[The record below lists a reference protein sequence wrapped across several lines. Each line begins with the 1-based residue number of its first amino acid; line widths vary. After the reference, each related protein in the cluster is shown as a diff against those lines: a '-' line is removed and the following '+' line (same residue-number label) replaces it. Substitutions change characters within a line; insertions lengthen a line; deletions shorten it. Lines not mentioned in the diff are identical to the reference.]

1 MSKTIDEKVV
11 EMRFDNKQFESNVAT
26 SMSTLEKLKKSLKL
40 DGVSKGLEKINSAA
54 KSNNLESLGDAANTV
69 GLRFNAMYTMAD
81 QALRNIT
88 TRVQHTAESMVKALT
103 IDPIMSGFKEYETQI
118 NAVQTIMANT
128 SSKGTTLDQVNA
140 ALDELNKYADLT
152 IYNFTEMTRNIGT
165 FTAAGIDLDTSVS
178 AIQGIANLAAV
189 SGSTSQ
195 QASTAMYQL
204 SQALAAGTV
213 KLMDWNSV
221 VNAGMGGQVFQ
232 DALKETA
239 RVHGIAID
247 KMIEEQGSF
256 RETLSEG
263 WITSEILT
271 ETLEKF
277 TMAAEE
283 GSEQWEKYKQSL
295 MDTGYTEA
303 QAESIL
309 KMANT
314 ATDAATKVKTFTQLW
329 DTLKEAAQSGWTQ
342 TWEYIIGDFEEAK
355 AFLTE
360 LHGFFSGIIEESASR
375 RNNLIGEVFSS
386 NWEKLIGKIN
396 EAGVETSQFEDSIRK
411 VVGDNDLDSLIE
423 KYGSIQ
429 KAAEE
434 GAISSNT
441 LKKALDG
448 IGSTEA
454 GTKIS
459 DFVDGL
465 KEIKRTLERGDV
477 GEDVKKLQTALKELG
492 YDIGETEIDGIIG
505 PETEKAIKA
514 FQKANG
520 LTDNG
525 MGIVGP
531 KTLDALEKAGI
542 KVEEI
547 NGNVNDLHDSCD
559 SLVDVITKTNGREL
573 LLESLMNIIKTIH
586 RPLSAVNEA
595 LRDTFSISPDSL
607 YNALEALNKFTSKF
621 VMKGV
626 LDATTWRD
634 LLNGV
639 KDLGIEI
646 PDFERKLTE
655 ALKSN
660 NVNVD
665 SLIEKYGSLG
675 AAFNDGAISIDA
687 IKDVL
692 LSFDGITESMLLGG
706 ESADKVRRAF
716 EGLFAILDII
726 SSVVGGGF
734 KAAFNV
740 LTAIFDQFGM
750 SVLDVAAN
758 MGDALVAFRD
768 WIFEENLIARSFDWL
783 ISKIPVLIN
792 MFKAWFAVF
801 KQTPAVQKLVD
812 AIEAIQEA
820 FNDLVNGD
828 INISEF
834 ATSLGENLAKALK
847 SLPDI
852 ALQIGKDFIAGFQ
865 NGISD
870 SVSGVIDSIISFCQ
884 NFVSAFAEALGVAS
898 PSWKAYDIVVDFF
911 KGAINAIKD
920 MVGKIIPVLKKV
932 GEKIVS
938 VFKSFWDYITDES
951 GNIEWG
957 KIIAGGVIVS
967 TLWVLKQLATAFKG
981 IADAL
986 GGIQDLL
993 ANVGKVLKS
1002 FSKVLNSISW
1012 DIKAKALL
1020 KMAIAIAVLVAAIWV
1035 LTQIDD
1041 IGKLWNAVGVI
1052 VVLAGVLIGLS
1063 IAMSKLS
1070 SASVAF
1076 DAESKKVNIEGVQN
1090 SLLKIGIAIL
1100 LVAAAVK
1107 MISGLKPEEAKQ
1119 GFIGLAGIMGGML
1132 VFLSAI
1138 GKLSGRKGIKYV
1150 DRIGKMMLKLS
1161 FAMMLMVTICK
1172 LIGKLSAEEMLKGAA
1187 FAAAFT
1193 IFVNSIT
1200 KVAKSSGKNVGKVG
1214 TMVIGVIVAMTLMVH
1229 VCKLAGQLSAEEMLK
1244 GAAFATAFVFFV
1256 RELITATKF
1265 VKKHQIAKLSAL
1277 LLSVSFSLVKLVSVC
1292 KLVGLLS
1299 VDDMIKGAAFITGFV
1314 FLIKKL
1320 ASILKIGESEQIAKV
1335 SAIILAMSVA
1345 IGILAGVS
1353 ILLGI
1358 IDIASLAK
1366 GITAVTI
1373 LSGMMALMI
1382 KSLKGAQNV
1391 KGAIMMMAV
1400 AIAIMAASV
1409 VALSFIDTKD
1419 LAASAGALALLMGV
1433 FALMIR
1439 SLKLISG
1446 ATISLGPLLALGG
1459 IVLILS
1465 GIIAALSYVVTD
1477 AKKVL
1482 AGAGSIAG
1490 LMLVMVGVLAI
1501 LGVMGLEIVPAM
1513 TGIFALAALGLV
1525 LRELVWVLASMSDIN
1540 NALSNVVALSA
1551 LFAALVGM
1559 LGVIAVVGSL
1569 IMGFGGIGIAAIVTG
1584 LGALSLTALAIKGG
1598 VALFKSIAED
1608 LTATMKELSTASKE
1622 AKNIDTN
1629 AFDDIPRLLSI
1640 ISQIGTTSLR
1650 TGIKDF
1656 FTLGGTTMD
1665 KFQRDGVAFF
1675 KAMGTIGEAA
1685 SGIKIGSDAKDNI
1698 DTIIDYAE
1706 QLIGL
1711 QNSIPMPETLLDY
1724 FAKLSTNNL
1733 AVFGINAKSFIEAMN
1748 TAMLSI
1754 GQAGEGSPLYNS
1766 YKLNAIV
1773 DYAEKL
1779 VGLQNALPMPENL
1792 IQWFSRLTTNDLE
1805 NFGEKASS
1813 FIETMNTAMMSL
1825 GAAGEGGA
1833 LYNTYKLNAIIDY
1846 AERLIGLQN
1855 ALPMPEKL
1863 VQWFSRLTTNDLENF
1878 GEKAYAFIESMNTA
1892 MMSLGAAG
1900 EGSPLYNSYKLNAIA
1915 DYAERLI
1922 GLQNAIPM
1930 PENLIQWFA
1939 KMSTNDIKV
1948 FSEHASSFLSAM
1960 NTSMLSIGQAGEG
1973 SALYNSYKLNAIAD
1987 YAERL
1992 MGLQNAIPMPENLI
2006 QWFAK
2011 LTTND
2016 IKVFGEHA
2024 SSFLNAMNTSML
2036 SIGQAGEGSPLYNS
2050 YKLNAIA
2057 DYAER
2062 LIGLQNSIPDPQS
2075 LLQWFAKMT
2084 TNDIK
2089 VFGEHASGFI
2099 EAMDSAMSTLGESGS
2114 KYDSDKIDQMIPVA
2128 EKLLAFQNT
2137 IPDPVSF
2144 LEWWSNLTSSNIGVF
2159 GINASTFIKN
2169 LDMAMSALGENGGQY
2184 NTARLES
2191 ILLFATKLNDLQQ
2204 ALPEDT
2210 LFDGKMDLKKFSKY
2224 IKKFA
2229 EAIGEFGSQAGEINL
2244 GQMNLAIAAAY
2255 RIKYLINALADLD
2268 DSGVKTFAGGFASK
2282 GAAIKIA
2289 ETMANFGKTVGEI
2302 DTGKMSIAVSYAT
2315 RLKNLI
2321 DSLAGIDTS
2330 GIDKFKVDAI
2340 ATKMKGYANKVAEID
2355 TATVSSSIT
2364 SANRLKTFVAG
2375 LAGLDSSGISNFKI
2389 GSIGQSLATYN
2400 RNVSGFNGAK
2410 VNASIAS
2417 ANRLKDFISSLSGLD
2432 TSGIGVFK
2440 SAVGELSTV
2449 NVGTVIDAFSGASER
2464 MSAVGTSLITS
2475 LSKGMRSGSA
2485 AINSIAASI
2494 VSSMSSS
2501 IKSKSASLATAGKAL
2516 ASSVASGFTSNRS
2529 AVVNSAGSV
2538 ASSGESAVRGYYRS
2552 FFQAGNYLVT
2562 GFARGIELSTWV
2574 AKQAAKKMAE
2584 DAMNEANTTLDV
2596 GSPSKEFIKIG
2607 GYVAEGFAIGISDLS
2622 YKSTD
2627 AAEGMATSAMNTTRT
2642 AMSKVLDAINT
2653 DMDAQPTI
2661 RPVVDLS
2668 DVQTGVNAIN
2678 GLFNTTKSVGVQ
2690 ANLNAIGYSMNAM
2703 RQNGKNDDVIS
2714 AINKLNDKLDGVG
2727 NTYNTIN
2734 GVTYDDGSNV
2744 TDAIE
2749 TLVRYAKIGGRV

>member
-54 KSNNLESLGDAANTV
+54 KSNNLESLGNAANTV
-69 GLRFNAMYTMAD
+69 GLRFNAMYTIAD

-204 SQALAAGTV
+204 SQALASGTV

-492 YDIGETEIDGIIG
+492 YDIGENEIDGIIG

-514 FQKANG
+514 FQEANG

-531 KTLDALEKAGI
+531 KTLDALEKAGS

-547 NGNVNDLHDSCD
+547 NGYVNDLHDSCD
-559 SLVDVITKTNGREL
+559 SLIDVVTKTNGREL

-639 KDLGIEI
+639 KDLGIKI

-740 LTAIFDQFGM
+740 LTAILDQFGM

-1138 GKLSGRKGIKYV
+1138 GKLSGRKGIKYI

-1299 VDDMIKGAAFITGFV
+1299 VDDMIKGAAFMTGFV

-1446 ATISLGPLLALGG
+1446 VTISIGPLLALGG
-1459 IVLILS
+1459 IVLILT
-1465 GIIAALSYVVTD
+1465 GVIAALSHVVTD

-1482 AGAGSIAG
+1482 AGAGSIAA
-1490 LMLVMVGVLAI
+1490 LLLVMAGVLAI
-1501 LGVMGLEIVPAM
+1501 LGTISLETVPAM
-1513 TGIFALAALGLV
+1513 IGILALATLGLV
-1525 LRELVWVLASMSDIN
+1525 LRELVWVLASMSDVDS
-1540 NALSNVVALSA
+1540 ALSNVGALSA
-1551 LFAALVGM
+1551 LFVALVGM
-1559 LGVIAVVGSL
+1559 LGVMAVVGSL
-1569 IMGFGGIGIAAIVTG
+1569 IIGSGGMALLTIITG
-1584 LGALSLTALAIKGG
+1584 LGTLALTALAIKGG

-1608 LTATMKELSTASKE
+1608 LTATMKELANASKE
-1622 AKNIDTN
+1622 AKGIDVN
-1629 AFDDIPRLLSI
+1629 AFDGVPDLLSI

-1733 AVFGINAKSFIEAMN
+1733 AVFGINAKSFIKAMN

-1792 IQWFSRLTTNDLE
+1792 IQWFSRLTANDLE
-1805 NFGEKASS
+1805 NFGEKASA
-1813 FIETMNTAMMSL
+1813 FIESMNTAMMSL

-1855 ALPMPEKL
+1855 AMPMPEKL

-1878 GEKAYAFIESMNTA
+1878 GEKATAFIESMNTA

-2114 KYDSDKIDQMIPVA
+2114 KYNSDKIDQMIPVA

-2229 EAIGEFGSQAGEINL
+2229 EAIGEFGSQAGETNL

-2302 DTGKMSIAVSYAT
+2302 DTGKMSIAVSFAT
-2315 RLKNLI
+2315 RLKDLI

-2340 ATKMKGYANKVAEID
+2340 ATKMKSYANKVAEID

-2389 GSIGQSLATYN
+2389 GSIGQSLAAYN

>member
-54 KSNNLESLGDAANTV
+54 KSNNLESLGNAANTV
-69 GLRFNAMYTMAD
+69 GLRFNAMYTIAD

-204 SQALAAGTV
+204 SQALASGTV

-492 YDIGETEIDGIIG
+492 YDIGENEIDGIIG

-514 FQKANG
+514 FQEANG

-573 LLESLMNIIKTIH
+573 LLESLMNVIKTIH

-740 LTAIFDQFGM
+740 LTAILDQFGM

-1070 SASVAF
+1070 SASIAF

-1138 GKLSGRKGIKYV
+1138 GELSGRKGIKYI

-1161 FAMMLMVTICK
+1161 FAMMLMVTVCK

-1256 RELITATKF
+1256 RELITATKSI
-1265 VKKHQIAKLSAL
+1265 KKHQIAKLSGL

-1299 VDDMIKGAAFITGFV
+1299 VDDMIKGAAFMTGFV

-1459 IVLILS
+1459 IVLILT

-1501 LGVMGLEIVPAM
+1501 LGEMSIEAGPAM
-1513 TGIFALAALGLV
+1513 IGMLALATLGLV
-1525 LRELVWVLASMSDIN
+1525 LRELVWVLASMSDVDS
-1540 NALSNVVALSA
+1540 ALSNVGALSA
-1551 LFAALVGM
+1551 LFVALVGM
-1559 LGVIAVVGSL
+1559 LGVMAVVGSL
-1569 IMGFGGIGIAAIVTG
+1569 IIGSGGMALLTIITG
-1584 LGALSLTALAIKGG
+1584 LGTLALTALAIKGG
-1598 VALFKSIAED
+1598 VSLFKSIAED
-1608 LTATMKELSTASKE
+1608 LTATMKELSNASKE
-1622 AKNIDTN
+1622 AKGIDVN
-1629 AFDDIPRLLSI
+1629 AFDGVPDLLSI

-2114 KYDSDKIDQMIPVA
+2114 KYNSDKIDQMIPVA

-2282 GAAIKIA
+2282 GAVAKIA

-2400 RNVSGFNGAK
+2400 RNVSGFNGSK

-2494 VSSMSSS
+2494 VSSMSSG

>member
-204 SQALAAGTV
+204 SQALASGTV

-441 LKKALDG
+441 LKKALDD
-448 IGSTEA
+448 IGST
-454 GTKIS
+454 
-459 DFVDGL
+459 
-465 KEIKRTLERGDV
+465 
-477 GEDVKKLQTALKELG
+477 
-492 YDIGETEIDGIIG
+492 
-505 PETEKAIKA
+505 
-514 FQKANG
+514 
-520 LTDNG
+520 
-525 MGIVGP
+525 
-531 KTLDALEKAGI
+531 DALEKAGS

-559 SLVDVITKTNGREL
+559 SLIDIITKTNGREL

-646 PDFERKLTE
+646 SYFERKLTE

-740 LTAIFDQFGM
+740 LTAILDQFGM

-1138 GKLSGRKGIKYV
+1138 GKLSGRKGIKYI

-1161 FAMMLMVTICK
+1161 FAMMLMVTVCK

-1419 LAASAGALALLMGV
+1419 LAASAGALALLIGV

-1439 SLKLISG
+1439 SLKSISG
-1446 ATISLGPLLALGG
+1446 TAISLKPIIALSAV
-1459 IVLILS
+1459 VLILT

-1482 AGAGSIAG
+1482 AGAGSIAA
-1490 LMLVMVGVLAI
+1490 LLLVMAGVLAI
-1501 LGVMGLEIVPAM
+1501 LGSISLETVPAM
-1513 TGIFALAALGLV
+1513 IGILALATLGLV
-1525 LRELVWVLASMSDIN
+1525 LRELVWVLASMSDVDS
-1540 NALSNVVALSA
+1540 ALSNVVALSA

-1559 LGVIAVVGSL
+1559 LGVMAVVGSL

-1608 LTATMKELSTASKE
+1608 LTATMKELANASKE
-1622 AKNIDTN
+1622 AKGIDVN
-1629 AFDDIPRLLSI
+1629 AFNGVPDLLSI

-1813 FIETMNTAMMSL
+1813 FIETMNTAMMCL

-1855 ALPMPEKL
+1855 AMPMPEKL

-1878 GEKAYAFIESMNTA
+1878 GEKATAFIESMNTA

-1973 SALYNSYKLNAIAD
+1973 SPLYNSYKLNAIAD

-1992 MGLQNAIPMPENLI
+1992 MGLQNSIPMPENLI

-2050 YKLNAIA
+2050 YKLNAIV

-2062 LIGLQNSIPDPQS
+2062 LIALQNSIPDPQS

-2169 LDMAMSALGENGGQY
+2169 LDMAMGALGENGGQY

-2302 DTGKMSIAVSYAT
+2302 DTGKMSIAVSFAT
-2315 RLKNLI
+2315 RLKDLI

-2400 RNVSGFNGAK
+2400 RNVSGFNVSK

-2417 ANRLKDFISSLSGLD
+2417 ANRIKDFITSLSGLD

-2449 NVGTVIDAFSGASER
+2449 NVGSIVDAFSGASER

-2529 AVVNSAGSV
+2529 AVVNSAGSI
-2538 ASSGESAVRGYYRS
+2538 ASSGESAVRGYYRN

-2574 AKQAAKKMAE
+2574 AKQAAEKMAE
-2584 DAMNEANTTLDV
+2584 DAMNAAKKKLDEN
-2596 GSPSKEFIKIG
+2596 SPSKEFIKIG

>member
-204 SQALAAGTV
+204 SQALASGTV

-247 KMIEEQGSF
+247 EMIEEQGSF

-448 IGSTEA
+448 IGST
-454 GTKIS
+454 
-459 DFVDGL
+459 
-465 KEIKRTLERGDV
+465 
-477 GEDVKKLQTALKELG
+477 
-492 YDIGETEIDGIIG
+492 
-505 PETEKAIKA
+505 
-514 FQKANG
+514 
-520 LTDNG
+520 
-525 MGIVGP
+525 
-531 KTLDALEKAGI
+531 DALEKAGS

-559 SLVDVITKTNGREL
+559 SLIDIITKTNGREL

-634 LLNGV
+634 LLNGL

-646 PDFERKLTE
+646 PYFERKLTE

-740 LTAIFDQFGM
+740 LTAILDQFGM

-758 MGDALVAFRD
+758 MGDALVTFRD

-1138 GKLSGRKGIKYV
+1138 GKLSGRKGIKYI

-1161 FAMMLMVTICK
+1161 FAMMLMVTVCK

-1265 VKKHQIAKLSAL
+1265 VKKHQIAKLSGL

-1292 KLVGLLS
+1292 KLIGLLS

-1446 ATISLGPLLALGG
+1446 ATIPLGPLLALGG
-1459 IVLILS
+1459 IVLILN
-1465 GIIAALSYVVTD
+1465 GIIVALSYVVKD
-1477 AKKVL
+1477 AKTVL

-1490 LMLVMVGVLAI
+1490 LMLVMAGVLAI
-1501 LGVMGLEIVPAM
+1501 LGEMSLETGPAM
-1513 TGIFALAALGLV
+1513 IGILALAALGLV
-1525 LRELVWVLASMSDIN
+1525 LRELVWVLASMSDIE

-1559 LGVIAVVGSL
+1559 LGVMAVVGSL
-1569 IMGFGGIGIAAIVTG
+1569 IIGSGGMALLTIITG
-1584 LGALSLTALAIKGG
+1584 LGTLALTALAIKGG

-1608 LTATMKELSTASKE
+1608 LTATMKELANASKE
-1622 AKNIDTN
+1622 AKGIDVN
-1629 AFDDIPRLLSI
+1629 AFDGVPDLLSI

-1706 QLIGL
+1706 QLVGL

-1733 AVFGINAKSFIEAMN
+1733 AVFGINAKSFIKAMN

-1792 IQWFSRLTTNDLE
+1792 IQWFSRLTANDLE
-1805 NFGEKASS
+1805 NFGEKASA
-1813 FIETMNTAMMSL
+1813 FIESMNTAMMSL

-1855 ALPMPEKL
+1855 AMPMPEKL

-1878 GEKAYAFIESMNTA
+1878 GEKATAFIESMNTA

-1948 FSEHASSFLSAM
+1948 FSEHASSFLGAM

-1973 SALYNSYKLNAIAD
+1973 SPLYNSYKLNAIAD
-1987 YAERL
+1987 YVERL

-2050 YKLNAIA
+2050 YKLNAIV

-2062 LIGLQNSIPDPQS
+2062 LIALQNSIPDPQS

-2210 LFDGKMDLKKFSKY
+2210 LFDGKMDLTKFSKY

-2282 GAAIKIA
+2282 GAVAKIA

-2400 RNVSGFNGAK
+2400 RNVSGFNGSK

-2417 ANRLKDFISSLSGLD
+2417 ANRLKDFITSLSGLD

-2449 NVGTVIDAFSGASER
+2449 NVGSIVEAFSGASES
-2464 MSAVGTSLITS
+2464 MSTVGTSLITA

-2485 AINSIAASI
+2485 AINSIVASI

-2516 ASSVASGFTSNRS
+2516 ASSVASGFTSNKS
-2529 AVVNSAGSV
+2529 AVANSAGAA

-2574 AKQAAKKMAE
+2574 AKQAAEKMAE
-2584 DAMNEANTTLDV
+2584 DAMNAAKKKLDEN
-2596 GSPSKEFIKIG
+2596 SPSKEFIKIG

>member
-54 KSNNLESLGDAANTV
+54 KSNNLESLGNAANTV
-69 GLRFNAMYTMAD
+69 GLRFNAMYTIAD

-204 SQALAAGTV
+204 SQALASGTV

-505 PETEKAIKA
+505 PTTEKAIKA
-514 FQKANG
+514 FQEANG

-531 KTLDALEKAGI
+531 KTLDALEKAGS

-547 NGNVNDLHDSCD
+547 NDNVNDLHDSCD

-573 LLESLMNIIKTIH
+573 LLESLMNVIKTIH

-740 LTAIFDQFGM
+740 LTAILDQFGM

-1041 IGKLWNAVGVI
+1041 IDKLWNAVGVI

-1138 GKLSGRKGIKYV
+1138 GKLSGRKGIKYI

-1229 VCKLAGQLSAEEMLK
+1229 VCKLAGQLSAEKMLK

-1256 RELITATKF
+1256 RELITTTKF
-1265 VKKHQIAKLSAL
+1265 VKKHQIAKLSGL

-1292 KLVGLLS
+1292 KLIGLLS
-1299 VDDMIKGAAFITGFV
+1299 VDDMIKGAAFMTGFV

-1459 IVLILS
+1459 IVLILT

-1501 LGVMGLEIVPAM
+1501 LGEMSIEAGPAM
-1513 TGIFALAALGLV
+1513 IGMLALATLGLV
-1525 LRELVWVLASMSDIN
+1525 LRELVWVLASMSDVDS
-1540 NALSNVVALSA
+1540 ALSNVGALSA
-1551 LFAALVGM
+1551 LFVALVGM
-1559 LGVIAVVGSL
+1559 LGVMAVVGSL
-1569 IMGFGGIGIAAIVTG
+1569 IIGSGGMALLTIITG
-1584 LGALSLTALAIKGG
+1584 LGTLALTALAIKGG

-1608 LTATMKELSTASKE
+1608 LTATMKELANASKE
-1622 AKNIDTN
+1622 AKGIDVN
-1629 AFDDIPRLLSI
+1629 AFDGVPDLLSI

-2050 YKLNAIA
+2050 YKLNAIV

-2062 LIGLQNSIPDPQS
+2062 LIALQNSIPDPQS

-2302 DTGKMSIAVSYAT
+2302 DTGKMSIAVSFAT
-2315 RLKNLI
+2315 RLKDLI

-2340 ATKMKGYANKVAEID
+2340 ATKMKSYANKVAEID

-2389 GSIGQSLATYN
+2389 GSIGQSLAAYN

-2574 AKQAAKKMAE
+2574 AKQAAEKMAE
-2584 DAMNEANTTLDV
+2584 DAMNAAKKKLDEN
-2596 GSPSKEFIKIG
+2596 SPSKEFIKIG

>member
-54 KSNNLESLGDAANTV
+54 KSNNLESLGNAANTV
-69 GLRFNAMYTMAD
+69 GLRFNAMYTIAD

-204 SQALAAGTV
+204 SQALASGTV

-505 PETEKAIKA
+505 PTTEKAIKA
-514 FQKANG
+514 FQEANG

-525 MGIVGP
+525 VGIVGP
-531 KTLDALEKAGI
+531 KTLDALEKAGS

-547 NGNVNDLHDSCD
+547 NDNVNDLHDSCD

-573 LLESLMNIIKTIH
+573 LLESLMNVIKTIH

-740 LTAIFDQFGM
+740 LTAILDQFGM

-1138 GKLSGRKGIKYV
+1138 GKLSGRKGIKYI

-1229 VCKLAGQLSAEEMLK
+1229 VCKLAGQLSAEKMLK

-1256 RELITATKF
+1256 RELITTTKF
-1265 VKKHQIAKLSAL
+1265 VKKHQIAKLSGL

-1299 VDDMIKGAAFITGFV
+1299 VDDMIKGAAFMTGFV

-1459 IVLILS
+1459 IVLILT

-1754 GQAGEGSPLYNS
+1754 GQAGEGSPPYNS
-1766 YKLNAIV
+1766 HKLNAIV

-1805 NFGEKASS
+1805 NFGEKVSS

-2114 KYDSDKIDQMIPVA
+2114 KYNSDKIDQMIPVA
-2128 EKLLAFQNT
+2128 EKLLVFQNT

-2255 RIKYLINALADLD
+2255 RINYLINALADLD

-2302 DTGKMSIAVSYAT
+2302 DTGKMSIAVSFAT
-2315 RLKNLI
+2315 RLKDLI

-2340 ATKMKGYANKVAEID
+2340 ATKMKSYANKVAEID

-2389 GSIGQSLATYN
+2389 GSIGQSLAAYN

-2410 VNASIAS
+2410 ANASIAS

-2574 AKQAAKKMAE
+2574 AKQAAEKMAE
-2584 DAMNEANTTLDV
+2584 DAMNAAKKKLDEN
-2596 GSPSKEFIKIG
+2596 SPSKEFIKIG

>member
-54 KSNNLESLGDAANTV
+54 KSNNLESLGNAANTV
-69 GLRFNAMYTMAD
+69 GLRFNAMYTIAD

-204 SQALAAGTV
+204 SQALASGTV

-505 PETEKAIKA
+505 PTTEKAIKA
-514 FQKANG
+514 FQEANG

-525 MGIVGP
+525 VGIVGP
-531 KTLDALEKAGI
+531 KTLDALEKAGS

-547 NGNVNDLHDSCD
+547 NDNVNDLHDSCD

-573 LLESLMNIIKTIH
+573 LLESLMNVIKTIH

-740 LTAIFDQFGM
+740 LTAILDQFGM

-1138 GKLSGRKGIKYV
+1138 GKLSGRKGIKYI

-1229 VCKLAGQLSAEEMLK
+1229 VCKLAGQLSAEKMLK

-1256 RELITATKF
+1256 RELITTTKF
-1265 VKKHQIAKLSAL
+1265 VKKHQIAKLSGL

-1299 VDDMIKGAAFITGFV
+1299 VDDMIKGAAFMTGFV

-1459 IVLILS
+1459 IVLILT

-1805 NFGEKASS
+1805 NFGEKVSS

-2114 KYDSDKIDQMIPVA
+2114 KYNSDKIDQMIPVA
-2128 EKLLAFQNT
+2128 EKLLVFQNT

-2255 RIKYLINALADLD
+2255 RINYLINALADLD

-2302 DTGKMSIAVSYAT
+2302 DTGKMSIAVSFAT
-2315 RLKNLI
+2315 RLKDLI

-2340 ATKMKGYANKVAEID
+2340 ATKMKSYANKVAEID

-2389 GSIGQSLATYN
+2389 GSIGQSLAAYN

-2410 VNASIAS
+2410 ANASIAS

-2574 AKQAAKKMAE
+2574 AKQAAEKMAE
-2584 DAMNEANTTLDV
+2584 DAMNAAKKKLDEN
-2596 GSPSKEFIKIG
+2596 SPSKEFIKIG

>member
-204 SQALAAGTV
+204 SQALASGTV

-492 YDIGETEIDGIIG
+492 YDIGENGIDGTIG
-505 PETEKAIKA
+505 PATEKAIKA
-514 FQKANG
+514 FQEANG
-520 LTDNG
+520 LTGDG

-531 KTLDALEKAGI
+531 KTMDALEKAGS

-547 NGNVNDLHDSCD
+547 NGYVNDLHDSCD
-559 SLVDVITKTNGREL
+559 SLIDVVTKTNGREL

-740 LTAIFDQFGM
+740 LTAILDQFGM

-1041 IGKLWNAVGVI
+1041 IDKLWNAVGVI

-1138 GKLSGRKGIKYV
+1138 GKLSGRKGIKYI

-1229 VCKLAGQLSAEEMLK
+1229 VCKLAGQLSAEKMLK

-1256 RELITATKF
+1256 RELITTTKF
-1265 VKKHQIAKLSAL
+1265 VKKHQIAKLSGL

-1292 KLVGLLS
+1292 KLIGLLS
-1299 VDDMIKGAAFITGFV
+1299 VDDMIKGAAFMTGFV

-1459 IVLILS
+1459 IVLILT

-1513 TGIFALAALGLV
+1513 TGIFALAALGIV

-1863 VQWFSRLTTNDLENF
+1863 VQWFSRLTINDLENF

-1992 MGLQNAIPMPENLI
+1992 MGLQNSIPMPENLI

-2050 YKLNAIA
+2050 YKLNAIV

-2062 LIGLQNSIPDPQS
+2062 LIALQNSIPDPQS

-2302 DTGKMSIAVSYAT
+2302 DTGKMSIAVSFAT
-2315 RLKNLI
+2315 RLKDLI

-2340 ATKMKGYANKVAEID
+2340 ATKMKSYANKVAEID

-2389 GSIGQSLATYN
+2389 GSIGQSLAAYN

-2485 AINSIAASI
+2485 AINSIVASI

-2574 AKQAAKKMAE
+2574 AKQAAEKMAD
-2584 DAMNEANTTLDV
+2584 DAMNAAKKKLDEN
-2596 GSPSKEFIKIG
+2596 SPSKEFIKIG

-2622 YKSTD
+2622 YKSND

>member
-54 KSNNLESLGDAANTV
+54 KSNNLESLGNAANTV
-69 GLRFNAMYTMAD
+69 GLRFNAMYTIAD

-204 SQALAAGTV
+204 SQALASGTV

-448 IGSTEA
+448 IGST
-454 GTKIS
+454 
-459 DFVDGL
+459 
-465 KEIKRTLERGDV
+465 
-477 GEDVKKLQTALKELG
+477 
-492 YDIGETEIDGIIG
+492 
-505 PETEKAIKA
+505 
-514 FQKANG
+514 
-520 LTDNG
+520 
-525 MGIVGP
+525 
-531 KTLDALEKAGI
+531 DALEKAGS

-547 NGNVNDLHDSCD
+547 NGYVNDLHDSCD
-559 SLVDVITKTNGREL
+559 SLIDVVTKTNGREL

-646 PDFERKLTE
+646 PYFERKLTE

-740 LTAIFDQFGM
+740 LTAILDQFGM

-1161 FAMMLMVTICK
+1161 FAMMLMVTVCK

-1256 RELITATKF
+1256 RELITATKSI
-1265 VKKHQIAKLSAL
+1265 KKHQIAKLSGL

-1345 IGILAGVS
+1345 IGMLAGVS

-1358 IDIASLAK
+1358 INIASLAK

-1446 ATISLGPLLALGG
+1446 TAISLKPIIALSAV
-1459 IVLILS
+1459 VLILT
-1465 GIIAALSYVVTD
+1465 GVIAALSHVITD

-1482 AGAGSIAG
+1482 AGAGSIAA
-1490 LMLVMVGVLAI
+1490 LLLVMAGVLAI
-1501 LGVMGLEIVPAM
+1501 LGSISLETVPAM
-1513 TGIFALAALGLV
+1513 IGILALATLGLV
-1525 LRELVWVLASMSDIN
+1525 LRELVWVLASMSDIE
-1540 NALSNVVALSA
+1540 NALSNVGALSA
-1551 LFAALVGM
+1551 LFVALVGM
-1559 LGVIAVVGSL
+1559 LGVMAVVGSL
-1569 IMGFGGIGIAAIVTG
+1569 IIGSGGMALLTIITG
-1584 LGALSLTALAIKGG
+1584 LGTLALTALAIKGG

-1608 LTATMKELSTASKE
+1608 LTATMKELANASKE
-1622 AKNIDTN
+1622 AKGIDVN
-1629 AFDDIPRLLSI
+1629 AFDGVPDLLSI

-1922 GLQNAIPM
+1922 GLQNALPM

-2229 EAIGEFGSQAGEINL
+2229 EAIGEFGNQAGEINL

-2302 DTGKMSIAVSYAT
+2302 DTGKMSIAVSFAT
-2315 RLKNLI
+2315 RLKDLI

-2340 ATKMKGYANKVAEID
+2340 ATKMKSYANKVAEID

-2389 GSIGQSLATYN
+2389 GSIGQSLAAYN

-2501 IKSKSASLATAGKAL
+2501 IKSKSASLATAGKTL

-2529 AVVNSAGSV
+2529 AVVNSAGSI

-2552 FFQAGNYLVT
+2552 FFQSGNYLVT

-2574 AKQAAKKMAE
+2574 AKQAAEKMAE
-2584 DAMNEANTTLDV
+2584 DAMNAANTKLGV
-2596 GSPSKEFIKIG
+2596 ESPSKVFMKIG

>member
-204 SQALAAGTV
+204 SQALASGTV

-448 IGSTEA
+448 IGST
-454 GTKIS
+454 
-459 DFVDGL
+459 
-465 KEIKRTLERGDV
+465 
-477 GEDVKKLQTALKELG
+477 
-492 YDIGETEIDGIIG
+492 
-505 PETEKAIKA
+505 
-514 FQKANG
+514 
-520 LTDNG
+520 
-525 MGIVGP
+525 
-531 KTLDALEKAGI
+531 DALEKAGS

-547 NGNVNDLHDSCD
+547 NGYVNDLHDSCD
-559 SLVDVITKTNGREL
+559 SLIDVVTKTNGREL

-646 PDFERKLTE
+646 SYFERKLTE

-740 LTAIFDQFGM
+740 LTAILDQFGM

-1041 IGKLWNAVGVI
+1041 IGKLWSAVGVI

-1107 MISGLKPEEAKQ
+1107 MISGLKPEEAIQ

-1132 VFLSAI
+1132 VFLSAM
-1138 GKLSGRKGIKYV
+1138 GKLSGRKGIKYI

-1161 FAMMLMVTICK
+1161 FAMMLMVTVCK

-1265 VKKHQIAKLSAL
+1265 VKKHQIAKLSGL

-1459 IVLILS
+1459 IVLILT

-1482 AGAGSIAG
+1482 AGAGSIAA
-1490 LMLVMVGVLAI
+1490 LLLVMAGVLAI
-1501 LGVMGLEIVPAM
+1501 LGSISLETVPAM
-1513 TGIFALAALGLV
+1513 IGILALATLGLV
-1525 LRELVWVLASMSDIN
+1525 LRELVWVLASMSDVDS
-1540 NALSNVVALSA
+1540 ALSNVVALSA

-1559 LGVIAVVGSL
+1559 LGVMAVVGSL

-1608 LTATMKELSTASKE
+1608 LTATMKELANASKE
-1622 AKNIDTN
+1622 AKGIDVN
-1629 AFDDIPRLLSI
+1629 AFNGVPDLLSI

-1855 ALPMPEKL
+1855 AMPMPEKL

-1992 MGLQNAIPMPENLI
+1992 MGLQNSIPMPENLI

-2016 IKVFGEHA
+2016 IKVFGEHS

-2302 DTGKMSIAVSYAT
+2302 DTGKMSIAVSFAT
-2315 RLKNLI
+2315 RLKDLI

-2400 RNVSGFNGAK
+2400 RNVSGFNVSK

-2417 ANRLKDFISSLSGLD
+2417 ANRIKDFITSLSGLD

-2449 NVGTVIDAFSGASER
+2449 NVGSIVDAFSGASER

>member
-54 KSNNLESLGDAANTV
+54 KSNNLESLGNAANTV
-69 GLRFNAMYTMAD
+69 GLRFNAMYTIAD

-204 SQALAAGTV
+204 SQALASGTV

-505 PETEKAIKA
+505 PTTEKAIKA
-514 FQKANG
+514 FQEANG

-531 KTLDALEKAGI
+531 KTLDALEKAGS

-547 NGNVNDLHDSCD
+547 NDNVNDLHDSCD

-573 LLESLMNIIKTIH
+573 LLESLMNVIKTIH

-595 LRDTFSISPDSL
+595 LRHTFSISPDSL

-646 PDFERKLTE
+646 PYFERKLTE

-740 LTAIFDQFGM
+740 LTAILDQFGM

-1138 GKLSGRKGIKYV
+1138 GKLSGRKGIKYI

-1229 VCKLAGQLSAEEMLK
+1229 VCKLAGQLSAEKMLK

-1256 RELITATKF
+1256 RELITTTKF
-1265 VKKHQIAKLSAL
+1265 VKKHQIAKLSGL

-1292 KLVGLLS
+1292 KLIGLLS
-1299 VDDMIKGAAFITGFV
+1299 VDDMIKGAAFMTGFV

-1459 IVLILS
+1459 IVLILT
-1465 GIIAALSYVVTD
+1465 GIISALSYVVTD

-1490 LMLVMVGVLAI
+1490 LMLAMVGVLAI

-1930 PENLIQWFA
+1930 PESLIQWFA

-2302 DTGKMSIAVSYAT
+2302 DTGKMSIAVSFAT
-2315 RLKNLI
+2315 RLKDLI

-2340 ATKMKGYANKVAEID
+2340 ATKMKSYANKVAEID

-2389 GSIGQSLATYN
+2389 GSIGQSLAAYN

-2574 AKQAAKKMAE
+2574 AKQAAEKMAE
-2584 DAMNEANTTLDV
+2584 DAMNAAKKKLDEN
-2596 GSPSKEFIKIG
+2596 SPSKEFIKIG

>member
-54 KSNNLESLGDAANTV
+54 KSNNLESLGNAANTV
-69 GLRFNAMYTMAD
+69 GLRFNAMYTIAD

-204 SQALAAGTV
+204 SQALASGTV

-375 RNNLIGEVFSS
+375 RNKLIGEVFSS

-448 IGSTEA
+448 IGST
-454 GTKIS
+454 
-459 DFVDGL
+459 
-465 KEIKRTLERGDV
+465 
-477 GEDVKKLQTALKELG
+477 
-492 YDIGETEIDGIIG
+492 
-505 PETEKAIKA
+505 
-514 FQKANG
+514 
-520 LTDNG
+520 
-525 MGIVGP
+525 
-531 KTLDALEKAGI
+531 DALEKAGS

-547 NGNVNDLHDSCD
+547 NGYVNDLHDSCD
-559 SLVDVITKTNGREL
+559 SLIDVVTKTNGREL
-573 LLESLMNIIKTIH
+573 LLESLMNVIKTIH

-740 LTAIFDQFGM
+740 LTAILDQFGM

-993 ANVGKVLKS
+993 ANVGKVLKG

-1063 IAMSKLS
+1063 IAMSRLS

-1138 GKLSGRKGIKYV
+1138 GKLSGRKGIKYI

-1161 FAMMLMVTICK
+1161 FAMMLIVTVCK

-1265 VKKHQIAKLSAL
+1265 IKKHQIAKLSGL

-1292 KLVGLLS
+1292 KLIGLLS

-1345 IGILAGVS
+1345 IGMLAGVS

-1358 IDIASLAK
+1358 INIASLAK

-1446 ATISLGPLLALGG
+1446 TAISLKPIIALSAV
-1459 IVLILS
+1459 VLILT
-1465 GIIAALSYVVTD
+1465 GVIAALSHVITD

-1482 AGAGSIAG
+1482 AGAGSIAA
-1490 LMLVMVGVLAI
+1490 LLLVMAGVLAI
-1501 LGVMGLEIVPAM
+1501 LGSISLETVPAM
-1513 TGIFALAALGLV
+1513 IGILALATLGLV
-1525 LRELVWVLASMSDIN
+1525 LRELVWVLSSMSDIE
-1540 NALSNVVALSA
+1540 NALSNVGALSA
-1551 LFAALVGM
+1551 LFVALVGM
-1559 LGVIAVVGSL
+1559 LGVMAVVGSL
-1569 IMGFGGIGIAAIVTG
+1569 IIGSGGMALLTIITG
-1584 LGALSLTALAIKGG
+1584 LGTLALTALAIKGG

-1608 LTATMKELSTASKE
+1608 LTATMKELANASKE
-1622 AKNIDTN
+1622 AKGIDVN
-1629 AFDDIPRLLSI
+1629 AFDGVPDLLSI

-1922 GLQNAIPM
+1922 GLQNALPM

-2229 EAIGEFGSQAGEINL
+2229 EAIGEFGNQAGEINL

-2302 DTGKMSIAVSYAT
+2302 DTGKMSIAVSFAT
-2315 RLKNLI
+2315 RLKDLI

-2340 ATKMKGYANKVAEID
+2340 ATKMKSYANKVAEID

-2389 GSIGQSLATYN
+2389 GSIGQSLAAYN

-2410 VNASIAS
+2410 ANASIAS

-2501 IKSKSASLATAGKAL
+2501 IKSKSASLATAGKVL

>member
-54 KSNNLESLGDAANTV
+54 KSNNLESLGNAANTV
-69 GLRFNAMYTMAD
+69 GLRFNAMYTIAD

-204 SQALAAGTV
+204 SQALASGTV

-492 YDIGETEIDGIIG
+492 YDIGENGIDGIVG

-514 FQKANG
+514 FQEANG

-531 KTLDALEKAGI
+531 KTLDALEKAGS

-547 NGNVNDLHDSCD
+547 NDNVNDLHDSCD

-573 LLESLMNIIKTIH
+573 LLESLMNVIKTIH

-646 PDFERKLTE
+646 PYFERKLTE

-740 LTAIFDQFGM
+740 LTAILDQFGM

-1265 VKKHQIAKLSAL
+1265 IKKHQIAKLSGL

-1459 IVLILS
+1459 IVLILT

-1501 LGVMGLEIVPAM
+1501 LGEMSIEAGPAM
-1513 TGIFALAALGLV
+1513 IGMLALATLGLV
-1525 LRELVWVLASMSDIN
+1525 LRELVWVLASMSDVDS
-1540 NALSNVVALSA
+1540 ALSNVGALSA
-1551 LFAALVGM
+1551 LFVALVGM
-1559 LGVIAVVGSL
+1559 LGVMAVVGSL
-1569 IMGFGGIGIAAIVTG
+1569 IIGSGGMALLTIITG
-1584 LGALSLTALAIKGG
+1584 LGTLALTALAIKGG

-1608 LTATMKELSTASKE
+1608 LTATMKELSNASKE
-1622 AKNIDTN
+1622 AKGIDVN
-1629 AFDDIPRLLSI
+1629 AFDGVPDLLSI

-1878 GEKAYAFIESMNTA
+1878 GEKAYAFIVSMNTA

-2114 KYDSDKIDQMIPVA
+2114 KYNSDKIDQMIPVA

-2229 EAIGEFGSQAGEINL
+2229 EAIGEFGSQAGEIDL

-2302 DTGKMSIAVSYAT
+2302 DTGKMSIAVSFAT
-2315 RLKNLI
+2315 RLKDLI

-2340 ATKMKGYANKVAEID
+2340 ATKMKSYANKVAEID

-2389 GSIGQSLATYN
+2389 GSIGQSLAAYN

>member
-69 GLRFNAMYTMAD
+69 GLRFNAMYTIAD

-204 SQALAAGTV
+204 SQALASGTV

-441 LKKALDG
+441 LKKALDD
-448 IGSTEA
+448 IGST
-454 GTKIS
+454 
-459 DFVDGL
+459 
-465 KEIKRTLERGDV
+465 
-477 GEDVKKLQTALKELG
+477 
-492 YDIGETEIDGIIG
+492 
-505 PETEKAIKA
+505 
-514 FQKANG
+514 
-520 LTDNG
+520 
-525 MGIVGP
+525 
-531 KTLDALEKAGI
+531 DALEKAGS

-559 SLVDVITKTNGREL
+559 SLIDIITKTNGREL

-646 PDFERKLTE
+646 SYFERKLTE

-740 LTAIFDQFGM
+740 LTAILDQFGM

-1041 IGKLWNAVGVI
+1041 IGKLWSAVGVI

-1107 MISGLKPEEAKQ
+1107 MISGLKPEEAIQ

-1132 VFLSAI
+1132 VFLSAM
-1138 GKLSGRKGIKYV
+1138 GKLSGRKGIKYI

-1161 FAMMLMVTICK
+1161 FAMMLMVTVCK

-1265 VKKHQIAKLSAL
+1265 VKKHQIAKLSGL

-1299 VDDMIKGAAFITGFV
+1299 VDDMIKGAAFMTGFV

-1459 IVLILS
+1459 IVLILT

-1482 AGAGSIAG
+1482 AGAGSIAA
-1490 LMLVMVGVLAI
+1490 LLLVMAGVLAI
-1501 LGVMGLEIVPAM
+1501 LGSISLETVPAM
-1513 TGIFALAALGLV
+1513 IGILALATLGLV
-1525 LRELVWVLASMSDIN
+1525 LRELVWVLASMSDVDS
-1540 NALSNVVALSA
+1540 ALSNVVALSA

-1559 LGVIAVVGSL
+1559 LGVMAVVGSL

-1608 LTATMKELSTASKE
+1608 LTATMKELANASKE
-1622 AKNIDTN
+1622 AKGIDVN
-1629 AFDDIPRLLSI
+1629 AFNGVPDLLSI

-1855 ALPMPEKL
+1855 AMPMPEKL

-1992 MGLQNAIPMPENLI
+1992 MGLQNSIPMPENLI

-2050 YKLNAIA
+2050 YKLNAIV

-2062 LIGLQNSIPDPQS
+2062 LIALQNSIPDPQS

-2302 DTGKMSIAVSYAT
+2302 DTGKMSIAVSFAT
-2315 RLKNLI
+2315 RLKDLI

-2400 RNVSGFNGAK
+2400 RNVSGFNVSK

-2417 ANRLKDFISSLSGLD
+2417 ANRIKDFITSLSGLD

-2449 NVGTVIDAFSGASER
+2449 NVGSIVDAFSGASER

-2529 AVVNSAGSV
+2529 VVVNSAGSV

-2574 AKQAAKKMAE
+2574 AKQAAEKMAE
-2584 DAMNEANTTLDV
+2584 DAMNAAKKKLDEN
-2596 GSPSKEFIKIG
+2596 SPSKEFIKIG

-2678 GLFNTTKSVGVQ
+2678 GLFNTAQSVGVQ

>member
-204 SQALAAGTV
+204 SQALASGTV

-247 KMIEEQGSF
+247 EMIEEQGSF

-411 VVGDNDLDSLIE
+411 VVGDNNLDSLIE

-448 IGSTEA
+448 IGST
-454 GTKIS
+454 
-459 DFVDGL
+459 
-465 KEIKRTLERGDV
+465 
-477 GEDVKKLQTALKELG
+477 
-492 YDIGETEIDGIIG
+492 
-505 PETEKAIKA
+505 
-514 FQKANG
+514 
-520 LTDNG
+520 
-525 MGIVGP
+525 
-531 KTLDALEKAGI
+531 DALEKAGS

-559 SLVDVITKTNGREL
+559 SLIDIVTKTNGREL

-634 LLNGV
+634 LLKSV
-639 KDLGIEI
+639 KALGIEI
-646 PDFERKLTE
+646 PDFEKRLTE
-655 ALKSN
+655 ALKTN
-660 NVNVD
+660 NINID

-675 AAFNDGAISIDA
+675 AAFNNGAISMDV

-706 ESADKVRRAF
+706 ESADKLRRAF
-716 EGLFAILDII
+716 EGLFAILEII
-726 SSVVGGGF
+726 GTIVGGGF
-734 KAAFNV
+734 KTAFKV

-750 SVLDVAAN
+750 SVLDVAAS
-758 MGDALVAFRD
+758 MGDTLVAFRD
-768 WIFEENLIARSFDWL
+768 WVFEENLIARSFDWL
-783 ISKIPVLIN
+783 ISKIPVLVN

-834 ATSLGENLAKALK
+834 ATSLGENLAKALR
-847 SLPDI
+847 SLPGI
-852 ALQIGKDFIAGFQ
+852 AVQIGKDFIAGFQ

-957 KIIAGGVIVS
+957 KIFTGGIIVS

-1012 DIKAKALL
+1012 DIRAKALL
-1020 KMAIAIAVLVAAIWV
+1020 KMAIAITVLVAAIWV
-1035 LTQIDD
+1035 LTQIDADD
-1041 IGKLWNAVGVI
+1041 IGKLWNAVVVI

-1161 FAMMLMVTICK
+1161 FAMMLMVTVCK

-1187 FAAAFT
+1187 FAAAFM

-1244 GAAFATAFVFFV
+1244 GAAFATAFAFFV

-1335 SAIILAMSVA
+1335 SATILAMSVA

-1353 ILLGI
+1353 VLLGI

-1409 VALSFIDTKD
+1409 AALSFIDIKD
-1419 LAASAGALALLMGV
+1419 MAASTGALALLMGV

-1439 SLKLISG
+1439 SLKGLKTGKILIGSIIALTVVVG
-1446 ATISLGPLLALGG
+1446 MLAGIIVLLANTATD
-1459 IVLILS
+1459 VP
-1465 GIIAALSYVVTD
+1465 AA
-1477 AKKVL
+1477 L
-1482 AGAGSIAG
+1482 AGAAAIAG
-1490 LMLVMVGVLAI
+1490 LLAVMVGVLAVLSVI
-1501 LGVMGLEIVPAM
+1501 GLTVGTAMLGI
-1513 TGIFALAALGLV
+1513 ISLAALGLV
-1525 LRELVWVLASMSDIN
+1525 LRELVWVLAEMSGID
-1540 NALSNVVALSA
+1540 NALTNVGALAA
-1551 LFAALVGM
+1551 LFGALVGM
-1559 LGVIAVVGSL
+1559 LGVIAVVGAL
-1569 IMGFGGIGIAAIVTG
+1569 IIGSGGTGLLAIVAG
-1584 LGALSLTALAIKGG
+1584 LGTLAVVALAIKGG

-1608 LTATMKELSTASKE
+1608 LTATMKELANASTE
-1622 AKNIDTN
+1622 AKNIDTD

-1922 GLQNAIPM
+1922 GLQNALPM

-1948 FSEHASSFLSAM
+1948 FGEHASSFLSAM

-2144 LEWWSNLTSSNIGVF
+2144 LEWWSNITSSNIGVF

-2282 GAAIKIA
+2282 GAVAKIA

-2330 GIDKFKVDAI
+2330 GIDKFKVDTI
-2340 ATKMKGYANKVAEID
+2340 ATEMKGYANKVAKID

-2400 RNVSGFNGAK
+2400 RNVSGFNGSK

-2417 ANRLKDFISSLSGLD
+2417 ANRLKDFITSLSGLD

-2449 NVGTVIDAFSGASER
+2449 NVGPVIDAFSGASER
-2464 MSAVGTSLITS
+2464 MSTVGTSLITA

-2485 AINSIAASI
+2485 AINSIASSI
-2494 VSSMSSS
+2494 VSSISSS
-2501 IKSKSASLATAGKAL
+2501 IKSKSASLGTAGKTL
-2516 ASSVASGFTSNRS
+2516 ASSVASGFTSNKS
-2529 AVVNSAGSV
+2529 AVEKSAGAA
-2538 ASSGESAVRGYYRS
+2538 ASAGESATRGYYRS

-2574 AKQAAKKMAE
+2574 AKQAAEKMAE
-2584 DAMNEANTTLDV
+2584 DAMNAAKKKLDEN
-2596 GSPSKEFIKIG
+2596 SPSKEFIKIG

>member
-54 KSNNLESLGDAANTV
+54 KSNNLESLGNAANTV
-69 GLRFNAMYTMAD
+69 GLRFNAMYTIAD

-204 SQALAAGTV
+204 SQALASGTV

-239 RVHGIAID
+239 RVHGIAVD

-492 YDIGETEIDGIIG
+492 YDIGENEIDGIIG

-514 FQKANG
+514 FQEANG

-573 LLESLMNIIKTIH
+573 LLESLMNVIKTIH

-740 LTAIFDQFGM
+740 LTAILDQFGM

-1256 RELITATKF
+1256 RELITTTKF
-1265 VKKHQIAKLSAL
+1265 VKKHQIAKLSGL

-1292 KLVGLLS
+1292 KLIGLLS
-1299 VDDMIKGAAFITGFV
+1299 VDDMIKGAAFMTGFV

-1459 IVLILS
+1459 IVLILT

-1482 AGAGSIAG
+1482 AGAGSIAA
-1490 LMLVMVGVLAI
+1490 LLLAMAGVLAI
-1501 LGVMGLEIVPAM
+1501 LGTISLEIVPAM
-1513 TGIFALAALGLV
+1513 IGILALATLGLV
-1525 LRELVWVLASMSDIN
+1525 LRELVWVLASMSDVD

-1551 LFAALVGM
+1551 LFVALVGM
-1559 LGVIAVVGSL
+1559 LGVMAVVGSL
-1569 IMGFGGIGIAAIVTG
+1569 IIGSGGTALLTIITG
-1584 LGALSLTALAIKGG
+1584 LGTLALTALAIKGG

-1608 LTATMKELSTASKE
+1608 LTATMKELANASKE
-1622 AKNIDTN
+1622 AKGIDVN
-1629 AFDDIPRLLSI
+1629 AFDGVPDLLSI

-1748 TAMLSI
+1748 TAMSDL
-1754 GQAGEGSPLYNS
+1754 GEVEGTYDTS
-1766 YKLNAIV
+1766 KLDTI
-1773 DYAEKL
+1773 
-1779 VGLQNALPMPENL
+1779 
-1792 IQWFSRLTTNDLE
+1792 LE
-1805 NFGEKASS
+1805 
-1813 FIETMNTAMMSL
+1813 
-1825 GAAGEGGA
+1825 
-1833 LYNTYKLNAIIDY
+1833 Y
-1846 AERLIGLQN
+1846 AERLLDFQN
-1855 ALPMPEKL
+1855 
-1863 VQWFSRLTTNDLENF
+1863 T
-1878 GEKAYAFIESMNTA
+1878 
-1892 MMSLGAAG
+1892 
-1900 EGSPLYNSYKLNAIA
+1900 
-1915 DYAERLI
+1915 
-1922 GLQNAIPM
+1922 IPM
-1930 PENLIQWFA
+1930 PENLIQYWASLNVAGLDDFGINA
-1939 KMSTNDIKV
+1939 K
-1948 FSEHASSFLSAM
+1948 SFIEAM
-1960 NTSMLSIGQAGEG
+1960 NTAMSDLGEVEG
-1973 SALYNSYKLNAIAD
+1973 TYGTSKLDTILE
-1987 YAERL
+1987 YAEKLRDFQNTIPVPETFIQYWATL
-1992 MGLQNAIPMPENLI
+1992 TVSGLDDFGKNAKKFIVAMNTAMSGLGDAEETYDTSKLDTILEYAEKLLDLQNKIPIPETFIQYWATLTVGGLDDFGKNAKKFIVAMNTAMSGLGDVEETCDTSKLDTILEYAEKLLDLQNKIPIPETFIQYWSKLTVGGLDDFGKNAKKFIEKMSEAMSGLGEVEGTYDTSKLDTILEYAEKLRDFQNTIPMPENLV
-2006 QWFAK
+2006 QYWAK
-2011 LTTND
+2011 LTVSGLD
-2016 IKVFGEHA
+2016 DFGNNAKE
-2024 SSFLNAMNTSML
+2024 FIVAMNT
-2036 SIGQAGEGSPLYNS
+2036 
-2050 YKLNAIA
+2050 
-2057 DYAER
+2057 
-2062 LIGLQNSIPDPQS
+2062 
-2075 LLQWFAKMT
+2075 
-2084 TNDIK
+2084 
-2089 VFGEHASGFI
+2089 
-2099 EAMDSAMSTLGESGS
+2099 AMSGLNGS
-2114 KYDSDKIDQMIPVA
+2114 EGKYDVDKIDQMIPVA

-2210 LFDGKMDLKKFSKY
+2210 LFDGKMDLTKFSKY

-2229 EAIGEFGSQAGEINL
+2229 EAIGEFGSQTGEINI

-2255 RIKYLINALADLD
+2255 RIKYLINALTDLD
-2268 DSGVKTFAGGFASK
+2268 DSGIKTFSGGFLSK
-2282 GAAIKIA
+2282 GAVAKIA
-2289 ETMANFGKTVGEI
+2289 ETMADFGKTVGEI

-2340 ATKMKGYANKVAEID
+2340 ATKMKSYANKVAEID

-2389 GSIGQSLATYN
+2389 GSIGQSLAAYN

-2552 FFQAGNYLVT
+2552 FFQSGNYLVT
-2562 GFARGIELSTWV
+2562 GFSRGIELSTWV
-2574 AKQAAKKMAE
+2574 AKQAAEKMAE
-2584 DAMNEANTTLDV
+2584 DAMNAANTKLGV
-2596 GSPSKEFIKIG
+2596 ESPSKVFMKIG

-2653 DMDAQPTI
+2653 GMDSQPTI

>member
-69 GLRFNAMYTMAD
+69 GLRFNAMYTIAD

-204 SQALAAGTV
+204 SQALASGTV

-441 LKKALDG
+441 LKKALDD
-448 IGSTEA
+448 IGST
-454 GTKIS
+454 
-459 DFVDGL
+459 
-465 KEIKRTLERGDV
+465 
-477 GEDVKKLQTALKELG
+477 
-492 YDIGETEIDGIIG
+492 
-505 PETEKAIKA
+505 
-514 FQKANG
+514 
-520 LTDNG
+520 
-525 MGIVGP
+525 
-531 KTLDALEKAGI
+531 DALEKAGS

-559 SLVDVITKTNGREL
+559 SLIDIITKTNGREL

-646 PDFERKLTE
+646 SYFERKLTE

-740 LTAIFDQFGM
+740 LTAILDQFGM

-1041 IGKLWNAVGVI
+1041 IGKLWIAVGVI

-1107 MISGLKPEEAKQ
+1107 MISGLKPEEAIQ

-1132 VFLSAI
+1132 VFLSAM
-1138 GKLSGRKGIKYV
+1138 GKLSGRKGIKYI

-1161 FAMMLMVTICK
+1161 FAMMLMVTVCK

-1229 VCKLAGQLSAEEMLK
+1229 VCKLAGQLSAEKMLK

-1256 RELITATKF
+1256 RELITTTKS
-1265 VKKHQIAKLSAL
+1265 VKKHQIAKLSGL

-1292 KLVGLLS
+1292 KLIGLLS
-1299 VDDMIKGAAFITGFV
+1299 VDDMIKGAAFMTGFV

-1459 IVLILS
+1459 IVLILT

-1855 ALPMPEKL
+1855 AMPMPEKL

-2114 KYDSDKIDQMIPVA
+2114 KYNSDKIDQMIPVA

-2302 DTGKMSIAVSYAT
+2302 DTGKMSIAVSFAT
-2315 RLKNLI
+2315 RLKDLI

-2340 ATKMKGYANKVAEID
+2340 ATKMKSYANKVAEID

-2389 GSIGQSLATYN
+2389 GSIGQSLAAYN

>member
-204 SQALAAGTV
+204 SQALASGTV

-448 IGSTEA
+448 IGST
-454 GTKIS
+454 
-459 DFVDGL
+459 
-465 KEIKRTLERGDV
+465 
-477 GEDVKKLQTALKELG
+477 
-492 YDIGETEIDGIIG
+492 
-505 PETEKAIKA
+505 
-514 FQKANG
+514 
-520 LTDNG
+520 
-525 MGIVGP
+525 
-531 KTLDALEKAGI
+531 DALEKAGS

-547 NGNVNDLHDSCD
+547 NGYVNDLHDSCD
-559 SLVDVITKTNGREL
+559 SLIDVVTKTNGREL

-646 PDFERKLTE
+646 SYFERKLTE

-734 KAAFNV
+734 KVAFNV
-740 LTAIFDQFGM
+740 LTAILDQFGM

-1041 IGKLWNAVGVI
+1041 IDKLWNAVGVI

-1138 GKLSGRKGIKYV
+1138 GKLSGRKGIKYI

-1229 VCKLAGQLSAEEMLK
+1229 VCKLAGQLSAEKMLK

-1256 RELITATKF
+1256 RELITTTKS
-1265 VKKHQIAKLSAL
+1265 VKKHQIAKLSGL

-1292 KLVGLLS
+1292 KLIGLLS
-1299 VDDMIKGAAFITGFV
+1299 VDDMIKGAAFMTGFV

-1459 IVLILS
+1459 IVLILT

-1863 VQWFSRLTTNDLENF
+1863 VQWFSRLTTNNLENF

-1992 MGLQNAIPMPENLI
+1992 MGLQNSIPMPENLI

-2016 IKVFGEHA
+2016 IKVFGEHV

-2302 DTGKMSIAVSYAT
+2302 DTGKMSIAVSFAT
-2315 RLKNLI
+2315 RLKDLI

-2389 GSIGQSLATYN
+2389 GSIGQSLAAYN

-2529 AVVNSAGSV
+2529 VVVNSAGSV

-2574 AKQAAKKMAE
+2574 AKQAAEKMAE
-2584 DAMNEANTTLDV
+2584 DAMNAAKKKLDEN
-2596 GSPSKEFIKIG
+2596 SPSKEFIKIG

>member
-69 GLRFNAMYTMAD
+69 GLRFNAMYTIAD

-204 SQALAAGTV
+204 SQALASGTV

-441 LKKALDG
+441 LKKALDD
-448 IGSTEA
+448 IGST
-454 GTKIS
+454 
-459 DFVDGL
+459 
-465 KEIKRTLERGDV
+465 
-477 GEDVKKLQTALKELG
+477 
-492 YDIGETEIDGIIG
+492 
-505 PETEKAIKA
+505 
-514 FQKANG
+514 
-520 LTDNG
+520 
-525 MGIVGP
+525 
-531 KTLDALEKAGI
+531 DALEKAGS

-547 NGNVNDLHDSCD
+547 NGYVNDLHDSCD
-559 SLVDVITKTNGREL
+559 SLIDIITKTNGREL

-646 PDFERKLTE
+646 SYFERKLTE

-740 LTAIFDQFGM
+740 LTAILDQFGM

-1041 IGKLWNAVGVI
+1041 IDKLWNAVGVI

-1132 VFLSAI
+1132 VFLSAM
-1138 GKLSGRKGIKYV
+1138 GKLSGRKGIKYI

-1161 FAMMLMVTICK
+1161 FAMMLMVTVCK

-1265 VKKHQIAKLSAL
+1265 VKKHQIAKLSGL

-1459 IVLILS
+1459 IVLILT

-1482 AGAGSIAG
+1482 AGAGSIAA
-1490 LMLVMVGVLAI
+1490 LLLVMAGVLAI
-1501 LGVMGLEIVPAM
+1501 LGSISLETVPAM
-1513 TGIFALAALGLV
+1513 IGILALATLGLV
-1525 LRELVWVLASMSDIN
+1525 LRELVWVLASMSDVDS
-1540 NALSNVVALSA
+1540 ALSNVVALSA

-1559 LGVIAVVGSL
+1559 LGVMAVVGSL

-1608 LTATMKELSTASKE
+1608 LTATMKELANASKE
-1622 AKNIDTN
+1622 AKGIDVN
-1629 AFDDIPRLLSI
+1629 AFNGVPDLLSI

-1855 ALPMPEKL
+1855 AMPMPEKL

-1992 MGLQNAIPMPENLI
+1992 MGLQNSIPMPENLI

-2016 IKVFGEHA
+2016 IKVFGEHS

-2050 YKLNAIA
+2050 YKLNAIV

-2062 LIGLQNSIPDPQS
+2062 LIALQNSIPDPQS

-2302 DTGKMSIAVSYAT
+2302 DTGKMSIAVSFAT
-2315 RLKNLI
+2315 RLKDLI

-2400 RNVSGFNGAK
+2400 RNVSGFNVSK

-2417 ANRLKDFISSLSGLD
+2417 ANRIKDFITSLSGLD

-2678 GLFNTTKSVGVQ
+2678 GLFNTAQSVGVQ

>member
-204 SQALAAGTV
+204 SQALASGTV

-448 IGSTEA
+448 IGST
-454 GTKIS
+454 
-459 DFVDGL
+459 
-465 KEIKRTLERGDV
+465 
-477 GEDVKKLQTALKELG
+477 
-492 YDIGETEIDGIIG
+492 
-505 PETEKAIKA
+505 
-514 FQKANG
+514 
-520 LTDNG
+520 
-525 MGIVGP
+525 
-531 KTLDALEKAGI
+531 DALEKAGS

-547 NGNVNDLHDSCD
+547 NGYVNDLHDSCD
-559 SLVDVITKTNGREL
+559 SLIDVVTKTNGREL

-646 PDFERKLTE
+646 PYFERKLTE

-740 LTAIFDQFGM
+740 LTAILDQFGM

-920 MVGKIIPVLKKV
+920 MVGKVIPVLKKV

-1138 GKLSGRKGIKYV
+1138 GKLSGRKGIKYI

-1161 FAMMLMVTICK
+1161 FAMMLMVTVCK

-1265 VKKHQIAKLSAL
+1265 IKKHQIAKLSGL

-1292 KLVGLLS
+1292 KLIGLLS

-1345 IGILAGVS
+1345 IGMLAGVS

-1358 IDIASLAK
+1358 INIASLAK

-1446 ATISLGPLLALGG
+1446 TAISLKPIIALSAV
-1459 IVLILS
+1459 VLILT
-1465 GIIAALSYVVTD
+1465 GVIAALSHVITD

-1482 AGAGSIAG
+1482 AGAGSIAA
-1490 LMLVMVGVLAI
+1490 LLLVMAGVLAI
-1501 LGVMGLEIVPAM
+1501 LGSISLETVPAM
-1513 TGIFALAALGLV
+1513 IGILALATLGLV
-1525 LRELVWVLASMSDIN
+1525 LRELVWVLASMSDIE
-1540 NALSNVVALSA
+1540 NALSNVGALSA
-1551 LFAALVGM
+1551 LFVALVGM
-1559 LGVIAVVGSL
+1559 LGVMAVVGSL
-1569 IMGFGGIGIAAIVTG
+1569 IIGSGGMALLTIITG
-1584 LGALSLTALAIKGG
+1584 LGTLALTALAIKGG

-1608 LTATMKELSTASKE
+1608 LTATMKELANASKE
-1622 AKNIDTN
+1622 AKGIDVN
-1629 AFDDIPRLLSI
+1629 AFDGVPDLLSI

-1675 KAMGTIGEAA
+1675 KAMGAIGEAA

-1733 AVFGINAKSFIEAMN
+1733 AVFGINAKSFIKAMN

-1805 NFGEKASS
+1805 NFGEKATA
-1813 FIETMNTAMMSL
+1813 FIESMNTAMMSL

-2114 KYDSDKIDQMIPVA
+2114 KYNSDKIDQMIPVA

-2302 DTGKMSIAVSYAT
+2302 DTGKMSIAVSFAT
-2315 RLKNLI
+2315 RLKDLI
-2321 DSLAGIDTS
+2321 DSLASIDTS
-2330 GIDKFKVDAI
+2330 GIDKFKVDAV
-2340 ATKMKGYANKVAEID
+2340 ATKMKSYANKVAEID

-2389 GSIGQSLATYN
+2389 GSIGQSLAAYN

-2501 IKSKSASLATAGKAL
+2501 IKSKSASLATAGKTL

-2529 AVVNSAGSV
+2529 AVVNSAGSI

-2552 FFQAGNYLVT
+2552 FFQSGNYLVT

-2574 AKQAAKKMAE
+2574 VKQAAEKMAE
-2584 DAMNEANTTLDV
+2584 DAMNAANTKLGV
-2596 GSPSKEFIKIG
+2596 ESPSKVFMKIG

>member
-204 SQALAAGTV
+204 SQALASGTV

-448 IGSTEA
+448 IGST
-454 GTKIS
+454 
-459 DFVDGL
+459 
-465 KEIKRTLERGDV
+465 
-477 GEDVKKLQTALKELG
+477 
-492 YDIGETEIDGIIG
+492 
-505 PETEKAIKA
+505 
-514 FQKANG
+514 
-520 LTDNG
+520 
-525 MGIVGP
+525 
-531 KTLDALEKAGI
+531 DALEKAGS

-547 NGNVNDLHDSCD
+547 NGYVNDLHDSCD
-559 SLVDVITKTNGREL
+559 SLIDVVTKTNGREL

-646 PDFERKLTE
+646 SYFERKLTE

-740 LTAIFDQFGM
+740 LTAILDQFGM

-981 IADAL
+981 ISDAL

-1041 IGKLWNAVGVI
+1041 IDKLWNAVGVI

-1138 GKLSGRKGIKYV
+1138 GKLSGRKGIKYI

-1161 FAMMLMVTICK
+1161 FAMMLMVTVCK

-1256 RELITATKF
+1256 RELITTTKS
-1265 VKKHQIAKLSAL
+1265 VKKHQIAKLSGL

-1459 IVLILS
+1459 IVLILT

-1482 AGAGSIAG
+1482 AGAGSIAA
-1490 LMLVMVGVLAI
+1490 LLLVMAGVLAI
-1501 LGVMGLEIVPAM
+1501 LGSISLETVPAM
-1513 TGIFALAALGLV
+1513 IGILALATLGLV
-1525 LRELVWVLASMSDIN
+1525 LRELVWVLASMSDVDS
-1540 NALSNVVALSA
+1540 ALSNVVALSA

-1559 LGVIAVVGSL
+1559 LGVMAVVGSL

-1608 LTATMKELSTASKE
+1608 LTATMKELANASKE
-1622 AKNIDTN
+1622 AKGIDVN
-1629 AFDDIPRLLSI
+1629 AFNGVPDLLSI

-1855 ALPMPEKL
+1855 AMPMPEKL

-1992 MGLQNAIPMPENLI
+1992 MGLQNSIPMPENLI

-2050 YKLNAIA
+2050 YKLNAIV

-2062 LIGLQNSIPDPQS
+2062 LIALQNSIPDPQS

-2302 DTGKMSIAVSYAT
+2302 DTGKMSIAVSFAT
-2315 RLKNLI
+2315 RLKDLI

-2400 RNVSGFNGAK
+2400 RNVSGFNVSK

-2417 ANRLKDFISSLSGLD
+2417 ANRIKDFITSLSGLD

-2449 NVGTVIDAFSGASER
+2449 NVGSIVDAFSGASER

-2529 AVVNSAGSV
+2529 VVVNSAGSV

>member
-204 SQALAAGTV
+204 SQALASGTV

-396 EAGVETSQFEDSIRK
+396 EAGVETSKFEDSIRK

-448 IGSTEA
+448 IGST
-454 GTKIS
+454 
-459 DFVDGL
+459 
-465 KEIKRTLERGDV
+465 
-477 GEDVKKLQTALKELG
+477 
-492 YDIGETEIDGIIG
+492 
-505 PETEKAIKA
+505 
-514 FQKANG
+514 
-520 LTDNG
+520 
-525 MGIVGP
+525 
-531 KTLDALEKAGI
+531 DALEKAGS

-547 NGNVNDLHDSCD
+547 NGYVNDLHDSCD
-559 SLVDVITKTNGREL
+559 SLIDVVTKTNGREL

-740 LTAIFDQFGM
+740 LTAILDQFGM

-920 MVGKIIPVLKKV
+920 MAGKIIPVLKKV

-1138 GKLSGRKGIKYV
+1138 GKLSGRKGIKYI

-1161 FAMMLMVTICK
+1161 FAMMLMVTVCK

-1265 VKKHQIAKLSAL
+1265 VKKRQIAKLSAL

-1459 IVLILS
+1459 IVLILT

-1551 LFAALVGM
+1551 LFVALVGM

-1733 AVFGINAKSFIEAMN
+1733 AVFGINAKSFIKAMN

-1805 NFGEKASS
+1805 NFGEKASA
-1813 FIETMNTAMMSL
+1813 FIESMNTAMMSL

-1846 AERLIGLQN
+1846 AERLMGLQN
-1855 ALPMPEKL
+1855 AMPMPEKL

-1992 MGLQNAIPMPENLI
+1992 MGLQNALPMPENLI

-2302 DTGKMSIAVSYAT
+2302 DTGKVSIAVSYAT

-2321 DSLAGIDTS
+2321 GSLADIDTS
-2330 GIDKFKVDAI
+2330 GIDKFKVDTI

-2389 GSIGQSLATYN
+2389 GSIGQSLAAYN

-2464 MSAVGTSLITS
+2464 MSAVGTSLIAS

>member
-204 SQALAAGTV
+204 SQALASGTV

-448 IGSTEA
+448 IGST
-454 GTKIS
+454 
-459 DFVDGL
+459 
-465 KEIKRTLERGDV
+465 
-477 GEDVKKLQTALKELG
+477 
-492 YDIGETEIDGIIG
+492 
-505 PETEKAIKA
+505 
-514 FQKANG
+514 
-520 LTDNG
+520 
-525 MGIVGP
+525 
-531 KTLDALEKAGI
+531 DALEKAGS

-547 NGNVNDLHDSCD
+547 NGYVNDLHDSCD
-559 SLVDVITKTNGREL
+559 SLIDVVTKTNGREL

-646 PDFERKLTE
+646 SYFERKLTE

-740 LTAIFDQFGM
+740 LTAILDQFGM

-1041 IGKLWNAVGVI
+1041 IGKLWSAVGVI

-1107 MISGLKPEEAKQ
+1107 MISGLKPEEAIQ

-1132 VFLSAI
+1132 VFLSAM
-1138 GKLSGRKGIKYV
+1138 GKLSGRKGIKYI

-1161 FAMMLMVTICK
+1161 FAMMLMVTVCK

-1265 VKKHQIAKLSAL
+1265 VKKHQIAKLSGL

-1459 IVLILS
+1459 IVLILT

-1482 AGAGSIAG
+1482 AGAGSIAA
-1490 LMLVMVGVLAI
+1490 LLLVMAGVLAI
-1501 LGVMGLEIVPAM
+1501 LGSISLETVPAM
-1513 TGIFALAALGLV
+1513 IGILALATLGLV
-1525 LRELVWVLASMSDIN
+1525 LRELVWVLASMSDVDS
-1540 NALSNVVALSA
+1540 ALSNVVALSA

-1559 LGVIAVVGSL
+1559 LGVMAVVGSL

-1608 LTATMKELSTASKE
+1608 LTATMKELANASKE
-1622 AKNIDTN
+1622 AKGIDVN
-1629 AFDDIPRLLSI
+1629 AFNGVPDLLSI

-1855 ALPMPEKL
+1855 AMPMPEKL

-1992 MGLQNAIPMPENLI
+1992 MGLQNSIPMPENLI

-2062 LIGLQNSIPDPQS
+2062 LIALQNSIPDPQS

-2114 KYDSDKIDQMIPVA
+2114 KYNSDKIDQMIPVA

-2302 DTGKMSIAVSYAT
+2302 DTGKMSIAVSFAT
-2315 RLKNLI
+2315 RLKDLI

-2400 RNVSGFNGAK
+2400 RNVSGFNVSK

-2417 ANRLKDFISSLSGLD
+2417 ANRIKDFITSLSGLD

-2449 NVGTVIDAFSGASER
+2449 NVGSIVDAFSGASER

>member
-204 SQALAAGTV
+204 SQALASGTV

-434 GAISSNT
+434 GTISSNT

-448 IGSTEA
+448 IGST
-454 GTKIS
+454 
-459 DFVDGL
+459 
-465 KEIKRTLERGDV
+465 
-477 GEDVKKLQTALKELG
+477 
-492 YDIGETEIDGIIG
+492 
-505 PETEKAIKA
+505 
-514 FQKANG
+514 
-520 LTDNG
+520 
-525 MGIVGP
+525 
-531 KTLDALEKAGI
+531 DALEKAGS

-547 NGNVNDLHDSCD
+547 NGYVNDLHDSCD
-559 SLVDVITKTNGREL
+559 SLIDVVTKTNGREL

-740 LTAIFDQFGM
+740 LTAILDQFGM

-1138 GKLSGRKGIKYV
+1138 GKLSGRKGIKYI

-1161 FAMMLMVTICK
+1161 FAMMLMVTVCK

-1229 VCKLAGQLSAEEMLK
+1229 VCKLAGQLSVEEMLK

-1459 IVLILS
+1459 VVLILT

-1513 TGIFALAALGLV
+1513 TGLFALAALGLV

-1540 NALSNVVALSA
+1540 NALSNVGALSA
-1551 LFAALVGM
+1551 LFVALVGM
-1559 LGVIAVVGSL
+1559 LGVMAVVGSL
-1569 IMGFGGIGIAAIVTG
+1569 IIGSGGMALLTIITG
-1584 LGALSLTALAIKGG
+1584 LGTLALTALAIKGG

-1608 LTATMKELSTASKE
+1608 LTATMKELANASKE
-1622 AKNIDTN
+1622 AKGIDVN
-1629 AFDDIPRLLSI
+1629 AFDGVPDLLSI

-1960 NTSMLSIGQAGEG
+1960 NASMLSIGQAGEG

-1992 MGLQNAIPMPENLI
+1992 MGLQNAIPMPENLM

-2016 IKVFGEHA
+2016 IKVFGEQA

-2229 EAIGEFGSQAGEINL
+2229 EAISEFGTQTGEIDL
-2244 GQMNLAIAAAY
+2244 GKMDSAITAAY

-2315 RLKNLI
+2315 RLKDLI

-2330 GIDKFKVDAI
+2330 GIDKFKVDTI

-2400 RNVSGFNGAK
+2400 RNVSGFNGSK

-2417 ANRLKDFISSLSGLD
+2417 ANRLKDFITSLSGLD
-2432 TSGIGVFK
+2432 TSGISVFK
-2440 SAVGELSTV
+2440 SAVGELSTI
-2449 NVGTVIDAFSGASER
+2449 NVGSIVEAFSGASES
-2464 MSAVGTSLITS
+2464 MSTVGTSLIIA

>member
-204 SQALAAGTV
+204 SQALASGTV

-448 IGSTEA
+448 IGST
-454 GTKIS
+454 
-459 DFVDGL
+459 
-465 KEIKRTLERGDV
+465 
-477 GEDVKKLQTALKELG
+477 
-492 YDIGETEIDGIIG
+492 
-505 PETEKAIKA
+505 
-514 FQKANG
+514 
-520 LTDNG
+520 
-525 MGIVGP
+525 
-531 KTLDALEKAGI
+531 DALEKAGS

-547 NGNVNDLHDSCD
+547 NGYVNDLHDSCD
-559 SLVDVITKTNGREL
+559 SLIDVVTKTNGREL

-646 PDFERKLTE
+646 PYFERKLTE

-740 LTAIFDQFGM
+740 LTAILDRFGM

-1041 IGKLWNAVGVI
+1041 ISKLWNAVGVI

-1076 DAESKKVNIEGVQN
+1076 DAESKKVSIEGVQN

-1138 GKLSGRKGIKYV
+1138 GELSGRKGIKYI

-1214 TMVIGVIVAMTLMVH
+1214 SMIVGVVVAMTLMVG

-1256 RELITATKF
+1256 RELITTTKS
-1265 VKKHQIAKLSAL
+1265 VKKHQIAKLSGL

-1292 KLVGLLS
+1292 KLIGLLS
-1299 VDDMIKGAAFITGFV
+1299 VDDMIKGAAFMTGFV

-1459 IVLILS
+1459 IVLILT

-1584 LGALSLTALAIKGG
+1584 LGALSLTALAIKDG
-1598 VALFKSIAED
+1598 VTLFKSIAED

-1813 FIETMNTAMMSL
+1813 FIET
-1825 GAAGEGGA
+1825 
-1833 LYNTYKLNAIIDY
+1833 
-1846 AERLIGLQN
+1846 
-1855 ALPMPEKL
+1855 
-1863 VQWFSRLTTNDLENF
+1863 
-1878 GEKAYAFIESMNTA
+1878 MNTA

-2184 NTARLES
+2184 NAARLES

-2282 GAAIKIA
+2282 GAVAKIA

-2389 GSIGQSLATYN
+2389 GSIGQSLASYN
-2400 RNVSGFNGAK
+2400 RNVSGFNGSK

-2417 ANRLKDFISSLSGLD
+2417 ANRLKDFITSLSGLD
-2432 TSGIGVFK
+2432 TSGISVFK

-2449 NVGTVIDAFSGASER
+2449 NVGSIVEAFSGASES
-2464 MSAVGTSLITS
+2464 MSTVGTSLIIA

-2574 AKQAAKKMAE
+2574 AKQAAEKMAE
-2584 DAMNEANTTLDV
+2584 DAMNAANTTLDV

>member
-54 KSNNLESLGDAANTV
+54 KSNNLESLGNAANTV
-69 GLRFNAMYTMAD
+69 GLRFNAMYTIAD

-204 SQALAAGTV
+204 SQALASGTV

-448 IGSTEA
+448 IGST
-454 GTKIS
+454 
-459 DFVDGL
+459 
-465 KEIKRTLERGDV
+465 
-477 GEDVKKLQTALKELG
+477 
-492 YDIGETEIDGIIG
+492 
-505 PETEKAIKA
+505 
-514 FQKANG
+514 
-520 LTDNG
+520 
-525 MGIVGP
+525 
-531 KTLDALEKAGI
+531 DALEKAGS

-547 NGNVNDLHDSCD
+547 NGYVNDLHDSCD
-559 SLVDVITKTNGREL
+559 SLIDVVTKTNGREL

-660 NVNVD
+660 NVNID

-740 LTAIFDQFGM
+740 LTAILDQFGM

-1138 GKLSGRKGIKYV
+1138 GKLSGRKGIKYI

-1265 VKKHQIAKLSAL
+1265 VKKHQIAKLSGL

-1292 KLVGLLS
+1292 KLIGLLS

-1459 IVLILS
+1459 IVLILT

-1501 LGVMGLEIVPAM
+1501 LGEMSIEAGPAM
-1513 TGIFALAALGLV
+1513 IGMLALATLGLV
-1525 LRELVWVLASMSDIN
+1525 LRELVWVLASMSDVDS
-1540 NALSNVVALSA
+1540 ALSNVGALSA
-1551 LFAALVGM
+1551 LFVALVGM
-1559 LGVIAVVGSL
+1559 LGVMAVVGSL
-1569 IMGFGGIGIAAIVTG
+1569 IIGSGGMALLTIITG
-1584 LGALSLTALAIKGG
+1584 LGTLALTALAIKGG

-1608 LTATMKELSTASKE
+1608 LTATMKELANASKE
-1622 AKNIDTN
+1622 AKGIDVN
-1629 AFDDIPRLLSI
+1629 AFDGVPDLLSI

-2024 SSFLNAMNTSML
+2024 SSFLSAMNTSML

-2050 YKLNAIA
+2050 YKLNAIV

-2062 LIGLQNSIPDPQS
+2062 LIALQNSIPDPQS

-2089 VFGEHASGFI
+2089 VFGEHASDFI

-2302 DTGKMSIAVSYAT
+2302 DTGKMSIAVSFAT
-2315 RLKNLI
+2315 RLKDLI

-2340 ATKMKGYANKVAEID
+2340 ATKMKSYANKVAEID

-2389 GSIGQSLATYN
+2389 GSIGQSLAAYN

>member
-204 SQALAAGTV
+204 SQALASGTV

-396 EAGVETSQFEDSIRK
+396 EAGVETAQFEESIRK
-411 VVGDNDLDSLIE
+411 VVGDNKLDSLIE

-459 DFVDGL
+459 GFVDGL
-465 KEIKRTLERGDV
+465 KEIQRTLERGDV

-492 YDIGETEIDGIIG
+492 YDIGEKGIDGIIG

-514 FQKANG
+514 FQEANG

-531 KTLDALEKAGI
+531 KTLDALEKAGS

-547 NGNVNDLHDSCD
+547 NGYVNDLHDSCD
-559 SLVDVITKTNGREL
+559 SLIDVVTKTNGREL

-740 LTAIFDQFGM
+740 LTAILDQFGM

-1244 GAAFATAFVFFV
+1244 GAAFVTAFVFFV

-1265 VKKHQIAKLSAL
+1265 VKKRQIAKLSAL

-1706 QLIGL
+1706 RLIGL

-2006 QWFAK
+2006 QWFTK

-2229 EAIGEFGSQAGEINL
+2229 EAIGEFGSQTGEINI

-2375 LAGLDSSGISNFKI
+2375 LAGLDSSGINNFKI

-2400 RNVSGFNGAK
+2400 RNVSGFNASK

-2417 ANRLKDFISSLSGLD
+2417 ANRLKDFITSLSGLD

-2440 SAVGELSTV
+2440 SAVGELATV
-2449 NVGTVIDAFSGASER
+2449 NVGSVIDAFSGASER
-2464 MSAVGTSLITS
+2464 MSTVGTSLITA

-2501 IKSKSASLATAGKAL
+2501 IKSKSASFATAGKAL

-2642 AMSKVLDAINT
+2642 TMSKVLDAINT

-2734 GVTYDDGSNV
+2734 GVTYDDGSSIA
-2744 TDAIE
+2744 DAIE

>member
-54 KSNNLESLGDAANTV
+54 KSNNLESLGNAANTV
-69 GLRFNAMYTMAD
+69 GLRFNAMYTIAD

-204 SQALAAGTV
+204 SQALASGTV

-492 YDIGETEIDGIIG
+492 YDIGENEIDGIIG

-514 FQKANG
+514 FQEANG

-573 LLESLMNIIKTIH
+573 LLESLMNVIKTIH

-740 LTAIFDQFGM
+740 LTAILDQFGM

-1256 RELITATKF
+1256 RELITTTKF
-1265 VKKHQIAKLSAL
+1265 VKKHQIAKLSGL

-1299 VDDMIKGAAFITGFV
+1299 VDDMIKGAAFMTGFV

-1459 IVLILS
+1459 IVLILT

-1501 LGVMGLEIVPAM
+1501 LGEMSIEAGPAM
-1513 TGIFALAALGLV
+1513 IGMLALATLGLV
-1525 LRELVWVLASMSDIN
+1525 LRELVWVLASMSDVDS
-1540 NALSNVVALSA
+1540 ALSNVGALSA
-1551 LFAALVGM
+1551 LFVALVGM
-1559 LGVIAVVGSL
+1559 LGVMAVVGSL
-1569 IMGFGGIGIAAIVTG
+1569 IIGSGGMALLTIITG
-1584 LGALSLTALAIKGG
+1584 LGTLALTALAIKGG

-1608 LTATMKELSTASKE
+1608 LTATMKELANASKE
-1622 AKNIDTN
+1622 AKGIDVN
-1629 AFDDIPRLLSI
+1629 AFDGVPDLLSI

-1855 ALPMPEKL
+1855 AMPMPEKL

-2024 SSFLNAMNTSML
+2024 SSFLNAMNTSMS

-2229 EAIGEFGSQAGEINL
+2229 EAIGEFGSQAGEIDL

-2302 DTGKMSIAVSYAT
+2302 DTGKMSIAVSFAT
-2315 RLKNLI
+2315 RLKDLI

-2340 ATKMKGYANKVAEID
+2340 ATKMKSYANKVAEID

-2389 GSIGQSLATYN
+2389 GSIGQSLAAYN

-2622 YKSTD
+2622 YKSNN

>member
-54 KSNNLESLGDAANTV
+54 KSNNLESLGNAANTV
-69 GLRFNAMYTMAD
+69 GLRFNAMYTIAD

-204 SQALAAGTV
+204 SQALASGTV

-411 VVGDNDLDSLIE
+411 VVGDNDLDSLID

-465 KEIKRTLERGDV
+465 KEVKRTLERGDV

-492 YDIGETEIDGIIG
+492 YDIGETEIDGTIG
-505 PETEKAIKA
+505 PATEKAIKA
-514 FQKANG
+514 FQEANG

-573 LLESLMNIIKTIH
+573 LLESLMNVIKTIH

-740 LTAIFDQFGM
+740 LTAILDQFGM

-1138 GKLSGRKGIKYV
+1138 GKLSGRKGIKYI

-1256 RELITATKF
+1256 RELITTTKF
-1265 VKKHQIAKLSAL
+1265 VKKHQIAKLSGL
-1277 LLSVSFSLVKLVSVC
+1277 LLSVSFSLVKLVTVC

-1358 IDIASLAK
+1358 INIASLAK

-1446 ATISLGPLLALGG
+1446 VTISIGPLLALGG
-1459 IVLILS
+1459 IVLILT
-1465 GIIAALSYVVTD
+1465 GVIAALSHVVTD

-1482 AGAGSIAG
+1482 AGAGSIAA
-1490 LMLVMVGVLAI
+1490 LLLVMAGVLAI
-1501 LGVMGLEIVPAM
+1501 LGTISLETVPAM
-1513 TGIFALAALGLV
+1513 IGILALATLGLV
-1525 LRELVWVLASMSDIN
+1525 LRELVWVLASMSDVDS
-1540 NALSNVVALSA
+1540 ALSNVGALTA
-1551 LFAALVGM
+1551 LFVALVGM
-1559 LGVIAVVGSL
+1559 LGVMAVVGSL
-1569 IMGFGGIGIAAIVTG
+1569 IIGSGGMALLTIITG
-1584 LGALSLTALAIKGG
+1584 LGTLALTALAIKGG

-1733 AVFGINAKSFIEAMN
+1733 AVFGVNAKSFIEAMN

-2302 DTGKMSIAVSYAT
+2302 DTGKMSIAVSFAT
-2315 RLKNLI
+2315 RLKDLI

-2340 ATKMKGYANKVAEID
+2340 ATKMKSYANKVAEID

-2364 SANRLKTFVAG
+2364 SANRLKIFVAG

-2389 GSIGQSLATYN
+2389 GSVGQSLAAYN

-2574 AKQAAKKMAE
+2574 AKQAAEKMAE
-2584 DAMNEANTTLDV
+2584 DAMNAAKKKLDEN
-2596 GSPSKEFIKIG
+2596 SPSKEFIKIG

-2622 YKSTD
+2622 YKSND

>member
-54 KSNNLESLGDAANTV
+54 KSNNLESLGNAANTV

-204 SQALAAGTV
+204 SQALASGTV

-247 KMIEEQGSF
+247 EMIEEQGSF

-492 YDIGETEIDGIIG
+492 YDIGETGIDGTIG
-505 PETEKAIKA
+505 PATEKAIKA
-514 FQKANG
+514 FQEANG
-520 LTDNG
+520 LTGNG

-531 KTLDALEKAGI
+531 ETMDALEKAGS

-547 NGNVNDLHDSCD
+547 NDNVNDLHDSCD

-573 LLESLMNIIKTIH
+573 LLESLMNVIKTIH

-595 LRDTFSISPDSL
+595 LREIFSISPDSL

-740 LTAIFDQFGM
+740 LTAILDQFGM

-1020 KMAIAIAVLVAAIWV
+1020 KMTVAIAVLVAAIWV

-1161 FAMMLMVTICK
+1161 FAMMLMVTVCK

-1265 VKKHQIAKLSAL
+1265 VKKRQIAKLSAL

-1501 LGVMGLEIVPAM
+1501 LGEMSIEAGPAM
-1513 TGIFALAALGLV
+1513 IGMLALATLGLV
-1525 LRELVWVLASMSDIN
+1525 LRELVWVLASMSDVDS
-1540 NALSNVVALSA
+1540 ALSNVGALSA
-1551 LFAALVGM
+1551 LFVALVGM
-1559 LGVIAVVGSL
+1559 LGVMAVVGSL
-1569 IMGFGGIGIAAIVTG
+1569 IIGSGGMALLTIITG
-1584 LGALSLTALAIKGG
+1584 LGTLALTALAIKGG

-1608 LTATMKELSTASKE
+1608 LTATMKELANASKE
-1622 AKNIDTN
+1622 AKGIDVN
-1629 AFDDIPRLLSI
+1629 AFDGVPDLLSI

-1855 ALPMPEKL
+1855 AMPMPEKL

-1878 GEKAYAFIESMNTA
+1878 GEKATAFIESMNTA

-1922 GLQNAIPM
+1922 GLQNSIPM

-2229 EAIGEFGSQAGEINL
+2229 EAIGEFGSQAGEIDL

-2302 DTGKMSIAVSYAT
+2302 DTGKMSIAVSFAT
-2315 RLKNLI
+2315 RLKDLI

-2340 ATKMKGYANKVAEID
+2340 ATKMKSYANKVAEID

-2389 GSIGQSLATYN
+2389 GSIGQSLAAYN

>member
-54 KSNNLESLGDAANTV
+54 KNNNLEALGESANTV

-103 IDPIMSGFKEYETQI
+103 IDPVMSGFKEYETQI

-204 SQALAAGTV
+204 SQALASGTV

-247 KMIEEQGSF
+247 EMIEKQGSF

-271 ETLEKF
+271 ETLKKF

-283 GSEQWEKYKQSL
+283 GSEQWEKYKKSL

-360 LHGFFSGIIEESASR
+360 LHGFFSGIIEASAAR

-396 EAGVETSQFEDSIRK
+396 EAGVETSQFEESIRK
-411 VVGDNDLDSLIE
+411 VVGDNKLDSLIE

-434 GAISSNT
+434 GAISSNV
-441 LKKALDG
+441 LKQALDG

-465 KEIKRTLERGDV
+465 KEIKRTLQRGQV
-477 GEDVKKLQTALKELG
+477 GEDVKKLQTALKGLG
-492 YDIGETEIDGIIG
+492 YDLGKPGIDGIIG
-505 PETEKAIKA
+505 PITENAIKA
-514 FQKANG
+514 FQEANG
-520 LTDNG
+520 LIAN
-525 MGIVGP
+525 GIVGP
-531 KTLDALEKAGI
+531 ETLDALNKAGT

-547 NGNVNDLHDSCD
+547 DGGVNNLRDSCD

-586 RPLSAVNEA
+586 RPLSAVSEA
-595 LRDTFSISPDSL
+595 FRDIFSISPDNL

-626 LDATTWRD
+626 LDATTWND
-634 LLNGV
+634 LLNSV

-660 NVNVD
+660 SVNVD
-665 SLIEKYGSLG
+665 SLIKKYGSLG
-675 AAFNDGAISIDA
+675 EAFSNGAISIDV

-716 EGLFAILDII
+716 EGLFAIIDII
-726 SSVVGGGF
+726 GSVVGGGF
-734 KAAFNV
+734 KVAFNA

-750 SVLDVAAN
+750 SVLDVAAS

-884 NFVSAFAEALGVAS
+884 NFVAAFAAALGVAS
-898 PSWKAYDIVVDFF
+898 PSWKAYEIVVDFF
-911 KGAINAIKD
+911 RGAINAIKD
-920 MVGKIIPVLKKV
+920 MAEKVVPILKKV
-932 GEKIVS
+932 GEKIVN

-951 GNIEWG
+951 GNVEWG
-957 KIIAGGVIVS
+957 KIIAGGIIVS
-967 TLWVLKQLATAFKG
+967 TIWVLKQLATAFKG

-986 GGIQDLL
+986 GGIQNLL
-993 ANVGKVLKS
+993 ANAGKVLNS

-1020 KMAIAIAVLVAAIWV
+1020 KMAIAIAVLVAAVWI
-1035 LTQIDD
+1035 LTQIDVDD

-1107 MISGLKPEEAKQ
+1107 MISGLKPEEAIQ
-1119 GFIGLAGIMGGML
+1119 GFVGLAGIMVGMI
-1132 VFLSAI
+1132 VFLRTM
-1138 GKLSGRKGIKYV
+1138 GKLSDHEGIKNI
-1150 DRIGKMMLKLS
+1150 DRIGSMMLKLS
-1161 FAMMLMVTICK
+1161 FAMVLMVTVCK
-1172 LIGKLSAEEMLKGAA
+1172 LIGNLSAEEMLKSAAFTAA
-1187 FAAAFT
+1187 FAV
-1193 IFVNSIT
+1193 FVNSIT
-1200 KVAKSSGKNVGKVG
+1200 KVAKSSGDNVAKVG
-1214 TMVIGVIVAMTLMVH
+1214 SMVIGIAVAMTLMVG

-1256 RELITATKF
+1256 RELITATKN
-1265 VKKHQIAKLSAL
+1265 VKKKQIAKLSGL
-1277 LLSVSFSLVKLVSVC
+1277 LLSVSFSLAMLAGVC

-1299 VDDMIKGAAFITGFV
+1299 VDDMIKGAAFVTGFV
-1314 FLIKKL
+1314 FLLKKL
-1320 ASILKIGESEQIAKV
+1320 VSILKIGEGGQIAKV
-1335 SAIILAMSVA
+1335 SAAILAMSVA

-1353 ILLGI
+1353 MLLGI

-1373 LSGMMALMI
+1373 LSGMMALMV

-1409 VALSFIDTKD
+1409 VALSFIDIKD

-1439 SLKLISG
+1439 SLKSISG
-1446 ATISLGPLLALGG
+1446 TAFSLKPIIALGAV
-1459 IVLILS
+1459 VLILT
-1465 GIIAALSYVVTD
+1465 GVIAALSHVVTD

-1482 AGAGSIAG
+1482 AGTGSIAA
-1490 LMLVMVGVLAI
+1490 LLLVMAGVLAI
-1501 LGVMGLEIVPAM
+1501 LSAISLTAGTATI
-1513 TGIFALAALGLV
+1513 GILALAALGLV
-1525 LRELVWVLASMSDIN
+1525 LRELVWVLASMSDID
-1540 NALSNVVALSA
+1540 NALSNVGALSV
-1551 LFAALVGM
+1551 LFIALVGM

-1569 IMGFGGIGIAAIVTG
+1569 IIGAGGLGLAAIIAG
-1584 LGALSLTALAIKGG
+1584 LGALALTALAIKGG

-1608 LTATMKELSTASKE
+1608 FTATMKELANASKE
-1622 AKNIDTN
+1622 AKGIDVN
-1629 AFDDIPRLLSI
+1629 AFDGVPRLLSI
-1640 ISQIGTTSLR
+1640 ISQIGTTSLL

-1665 KFQRDGVAFF
+1665 KFQRDGVTFF
-1675 KAMGTIGEAA
+1675 KAMGDIGEAA
-1685 SGIKIGSDAKDNI
+1685 SEVKIGSDAKDNI
-1698 DTIIDYAE
+1698 ETVLGVAEGLVGFQQSLTGVEDFIGWLRGVQGLDTFGENAKKFFEGMSEGMSAISGDTAYNEDAISYIMDIAEDLSAFQTSLQGIDGFIGWLHGVQGLDTFGTNAVTFFTSMSTAMSSIGKDTTYNEDAVSYIIDTAE
-1706 QLIGL
+1706 DLSDL
-1711 QNSIPMPETLLDY
+1711 QNSLKGVEGVMDWLNRMYGDG
-1724 FAKLSTNNL
+1724 NL
-1733 AVFGINAKSFIEAMN
+1733 ANFGISALLFFSGMS
-1748 TAMLSI
+1748 TAMSSI
-1754 GQAGEGSPLYNS
+1754 GKDTTYNEDAVS
-1766 YKLNAIV
+1766 Y
-1773 DYAEKL
+1773 
-1779 VGLQNALPMPENL
+1779 
-1792 IQWFSRLTTNDLE
+1792 
-1805 NFGEKASS
+1805 
-1813 FIETMNTAMMSL
+1813 
-1825 GAAGEGGA
+1825 
-1833 LYNTYKLNAIIDY
+1833 IIDT
-1846 AERLIGLQN
+1846 AEDLSDLQ
-1855 ALPMPEKL
+1855 A
-1863 VQWFSRLTTNDLENF
+1863 
-1878 GEKAYAFIESMNTA
+1878 
-1892 MMSLGAAG
+1892 SLQGV
-1900 EGSPLYNSYKLNAIA
+1900 E
-1915 DYAERLI
+1915 
-1922 GLQNAIPM
+1922 
-1930 PENLIQWFA
+1930 
-1939 KMSTNDIKV
+1939 
-1948 FSEHASSFLSAM
+1948 
-1960 NTSMLSIGQAGEG
+1960 
-1973 SALYNSYKLNAIAD
+1973 
-1987 YAERL
+1987 
-1992 MGLQNAIPMPENLI
+1992 
-2006 QWFAK
+2006 
-2011 LTTND
+2011 
-2016 IKVFGEHA
+2016 
-2024 SSFLNAMNTSML
+2024 
-2036 SIGQAGEGSPLYNS
+2036 
-2050 YKLNAIA
+2050 
-2057 DYAER
+2057 
-2062 LIGLQNSIPDPQS
+2062 
-2075 LLQWFAKMT
+2075 
-2084 TNDIK
+2084 
-2089 VFGEHASGFI
+2089 GFI
-2099 EAMDSAMSTLGESGS
+2099 GWL
-2114 KYDSDKIDQMIPVA
+2114 DKM
-2128 EKLLAFQNT
+2128 
-2137 IPDPVSF
+2137 
-2144 LEWWSNLTSSNIGVF
+2144 SSNIGTFGANSVTFFTAMSTAMSSIGKDTTYNEDAISYIMSTAQDLADLQASLQGVEGFIGWLDKMSSNIGTFGANAATFFTAMSTAMSSIGGEVTYNSDSLDNILTVATKLADFQEDELQGVEGFMDWLDKISSNIGTF

-2169 LDMAMSALGENGGQY
+2169 LDLAMSALGENGGQY
-2184 NTARLES
+2184 NTDRLES
-2191 ILLFATKLNDLQQ
+2191 ILLFATDLNDLQQ
-2204 ALPEDT
+2204 VLPEDT
-2210 LFDGKMDLKKFSKY
+2210 LFDGKMDLTKFSKY

-2229 EAIGEFGSQAGEINL
+2229 EAIGEFGTQTGEINL
-2244 GQMNLAIAAAY
+2244 GKMDSAITAAY
-2255 RIKYLINALADLD
+2255 KLKYLINALTDLD
-2268 DSGVKTFAGGFASK
+2268 DSGVKTFAGGFGSK
-2282 GAAIKIA
+2282 GAAVKIA
-2289 ETMANFGKTVGEI
+2289 ETMATFGTAIGEI
-2302 DTGKMSIAVSYAT
+2302 NTDKMSVAVSSAT

-2321 DSLAGIDTS
+2321 NGLAGIDTS

-2340 ATKMKGYANKVAEID
+2340 ATEMKGYANKVAEID

-2375 LAGLDSSGISNFKI
+2375 LAELDSSGVSNFKI
-2389 GSIGQSLATYN
+2389 GSIGQSLATYSS
-2400 RNVSGFNGAK
+2400 NVSGFNGSQVA
-2410 VNASIAS
+2410 ASIVS
-2417 ANRLKDFISSLSGLD
+2417 ANRLRNFISSLSGLD
-2432 TSGIGVFK
+2432 TGGVGKFK
-2440 SAVGELSTV
+2440 SAVDELSTV
-2449 NVGTVIDAFSGASER
+2449 NVGAIAKAFSGAT
-2464 MSAVGTSLITS
+2464 TS
-2475 LSKGMRSGSA
+2475 MMNAGS
-2485 AINSIAASI
+2485 NI
-2494 VSSMSSS
+2494 VS
-2501 IKSKSASLATAGKAL
+2501 AL
-2516 ASSVASGFTSNRS
+2516 ASGMASKASDLSNAAKSLASSANASASEKASDFKTSGKSFSNQLKAGINADKRYVIDSVSQVASAANSS
-2529 AVVNSAGSV
+2529 AKAFY
-2538 ASSGESAVRGYYRS
+2538 ASFYNTGYH
-2552 FFQAGNYLVT
+2552 LVT
-2562 GFARGIELSTWV
+2562 GFANGIKFNTWI
-2574 AKQAAKKMAE
+2574 AKQAAIQMAD
-2584 DAMNEANTTLDV
+2584 DAKNAANNRLLV
-2596 GSPSKEFIKIG
+2596 MSPSRVFMQTG
-2607 GYVAEGFAIGISDLS
+2607 AYVAEGFAIGISRYSDLS
-2622 YKSTD
+2622 TK
-2627 AAEGMATSAMNTTRT
+2627 AASDMASSAINTTRT
-2642 AMSKVLDAINT
+2642 AMYKVLDAINT
-2653 DMDAQPTI
+2653 GMDAQPTI

-2678 GLFNTTKSVGVQ
+2678 GLFNTAQSVGVQ

>member
-69 GLRFNAMYTMAD
+69 GLRFNAMYTIAD

-204 SQALAAGTV
+204 SQALASGTV

-295 MDTGYTEA
+295 MVTGYTEA

-441 LKKALDG
+441 LKKALDD
-448 IGSTEA
+448 IGST
-454 GTKIS
+454 
-459 DFVDGL
+459 
-465 KEIKRTLERGDV
+465 
-477 GEDVKKLQTALKELG
+477 
-492 YDIGETEIDGIIG
+492 
-505 PETEKAIKA
+505 
-514 FQKANG
+514 
-520 LTDNG
+520 
-525 MGIVGP
+525 
-531 KTLDALEKAGI
+531 DALEKAGS

-559 SLVDVITKTNGREL
+559 SLIDIITKTNGREL

-646 PDFERKLTE
+646 SYFERKLTE

-740 LTAIFDQFGM
+740 LTAILDQFGM

-1138 GKLSGRKGIKYV
+1138 GKLSGRKGIKYI

-1161 FAMMLMVTICK
+1161 FAMMLMVTVCK

-1277 LLSVSFSLVKLVSVC
+1277 LLSISFSLVKLVSVC

-1419 LAASAGALALLMGV
+1419 LAASAGALALLIGV

-1439 SLKLISG
+1439 SLKSISG
-1446 ATISLGPLLALGG
+1446 TAISLKPIIALSAV
-1459 IVLILS
+1459 VLILT

-1482 AGAGSIAG
+1482 AGAGSIAA
-1490 LMLVMVGVLAI
+1490 LLLVMAGVLAI
-1501 LGVMGLEIVPAM
+1501 LGSISLETVPAM
-1513 TGIFALAALGLV
+1513 IGILALATLGLV
-1525 LRELVWVLASMSDIN
+1525 LRELVWVLASMSDVDS
-1540 NALSNVVALSA
+1540 ALSNVVALSA

-1559 LGVIAVVGSL
+1559 LGVMAVVGSL

-1608 LTATMKELSTASKE
+1608 LTATMKELANASKE
-1622 AKNIDTN
+1622 AKGIDVN
-1629 AFDDIPRLLSI
+1629 AFNGVPDLLSI

-1813 FIETMNTAMMSL
+1813 FIETMNTAMMCL

-1855 ALPMPEKL
+1855 AMPMPEKL

-1878 GEKAYAFIESMNTA
+1878 GEKATAFIESMNTA

-1973 SALYNSYKLNAIAD
+1973 SPLYNSYKLNAIAD

-1992 MGLQNAIPMPENLI
+1992 MGLQNSIPMPENLI

-2016 IKVFGEHA
+2016 IKVFGEHV

-2050 YKLNAIA
+2050 YKLNAIV

-2062 LIGLQNSIPDPQS
+2062 LIALQNSIPDPQS

-2169 LDMAMSALGENGGQY
+2169 LDMAMGALGENGGQY

-2302 DTGKMSIAVSYAT
+2302 DTGKMSIAVSFAT
-2315 RLKNLI
+2315 RLKDLI

-2400 RNVSGFNGAK
+2400 RNVSGFNVSK

-2417 ANRLKDFISSLSGLD
+2417 ANRIKDFITSLSGLD

-2449 NVGTVIDAFSGASER
+2449 NVGSIVDAFSGASER

-2529 AVVNSAGSV
+2529 AVVNSAGSI

-2574 AKQAAKKMAE
+2574 AKQAAEKMAE
-2584 DAMNEANTTLDV
+2584 DAMNAAKKKLDEN
-2596 GSPSKEFIKIG
+2596 SPSKEFIKIG

>member
-204 SQALAAGTV
+204 SQALASGTV

-492 YDIGETEIDGIIG
+492 YDIGENEIDGIIG

-514 FQKANG
+514 FQEANG

-573 LLESLMNIIKTIH
+573 LLESLMNVIKTIH

-607 YNALEALNKFTSKF
+607 YNALEVLNKFTSKF

-740 LTAIFDQFGM
+740 LTAILDQFGM

-981 IADAL
+981 VADAL

-1459 IVLILS
+1459 IVLILT

-1501 LGVMGLEIVPAM
+1501 LGEMSIEAGPAM
-1513 TGIFALAALGLV
+1513 IGMLALATLGLV
-1525 LRELVWVLASMSDIN
+1525 LRELVWVLASMSDVDS
-1540 NALSNVVALSA
+1540 ALSNVGALSA
-1551 LFAALVGM
+1551 LFVALVGM
-1559 LGVIAVVGSL
+1559 LGVMAVVGSL
-1569 IMGFGGIGIAAIVTG
+1569 IIGSGGMALLTIITG
-1584 LGALSLTALAIKGG
+1584 LGTLALTALAIKGG

-1608 LTATMKELSTASKE
+1608 LTATMKELANASKE

-1766 YKLNAIV
+1766 YKLNAII

-1855 ALPMPEKL
+1855 AMPMPEKL

-2114 KYDSDKIDQMIPVA
+2114 KYNSDKIDQMIPVA

-2229 EAIGEFGSQAGEINL
+2229 EAIGEFGSQAGEIDL

-2302 DTGKMSIAVSYAT
+2302 DTGKMSIAVSFAT
-2315 RLKNLI
+2315 RLKDLI

-2340 ATKMKGYANKVAEID
+2340 ATKMKSYANKVAEID

-2389 GSIGQSLATYN
+2389 GSIGQSLAAYN

-2574 AKQAAKKMAE
+2574 AKQAAEKMAE
-2584 DAMNEANTTLDV
+2584 DAMNAAKKKLDEN
-2596 GSPSKEFIKIG
+2596 SPSKEFIKIG

-2678 GLFNTTKSVGVQ
+2678 GLFNTAQSVGVQ

>member
-204 SQALAAGTV
+204 SQALASGTV

-454 GTKIS
+454 
-459 DFVDGL
+459 
-465 KEIKRTLERGDV
+465 
-477 GEDVKKLQTALKELG
+477 
-492 YDIGETEIDGIIG
+492 
-505 PETEKAIKA
+505 
-514 FQKANG
+514 
-520 LTDNG
+520 
-525 MGIVGP
+525 
-531 KTLDALEKAGI
+531 LEKAGS

-547 NGNVNDLHDSCD
+547 NGYVNDLHDSCD
-559 SLVDVITKTNGREL
+559 SLIDVVTKTNGREL

-646 PDFERKLTE
+646 PYFERKLTE

-740 LTAIFDQFGM
+740 LTAILDQFGM

-1229 VCKLAGQLSAEEMLK
+1229 VCKLAGQLSAEKMLK

-1256 RELITATKF
+1256 RELITTTKF
-1265 VKKHQIAKLSAL
+1265 VKKHQIAKLSGL

-1292 KLVGLLS
+1292 KLIGLLS
-1299 VDDMIKGAAFITGFV
+1299 VDDMIKGAAFMTGFV

-1459 IVLILS
+1459 IVLILT

-1501 LGVMGLEIVPAM
+1501 LGEMSIEAGPAM
-1513 TGIFALAALGLV
+1513 IGMLALATLGLV
-1525 LRELVWVLASMSDIN
+1525 LRELVWVLASMSDVDS
-1540 NALSNVVALSA
+1540 ALSNVGALSA
-1551 LFAALVGM
+1551 LFVALVGM
-1559 LGVIAVVGSL
+1559 LGVMAVVGSL
-1569 IMGFGGIGIAAIVTG
+1569 IIGSGGMALLTIITG
-1584 LGALSLTALAIKGG
+1584 LGTLALTALAIKGG

-1608 LTATMKELSTASKE
+1608 LTATMKELSDASKE
-1622 AKNIDTN
+1622 AKGIDVN
-1629 AFDDIPRLLSI
+1629 AFDGVPDLLSI

-1878 GEKAYAFIESMNTA
+1878 GEKAYAFIVSMNTA

-2114 KYDSDKIDQMIPVA
+2114 KYNSDKIDQMIPVA

-2302 DTGKMSIAVSYAT
+2302 DTGKMSIAVSFAT
-2315 RLKNLI
+2315 RLKDLI

-2340 ATKMKGYANKVAEID
+2340 ATKMKSYANKVAEID

-2400 RNVSGFNGAK
+2400 RNVSGFNGSK

-2417 ANRLKDFISSLSGLD
+2417 ANRLKDFITSLSGLD

-2449 NVGTVIDAFSGASER
+2449 NVGSIVEAFSGASES
-2464 MSAVGTSLITS
+2464 MSTVGTSLITA

-2501 IKSKSASLATAGKAL
+2501 IKSKTASLATAGKTL

-2529 AVVNSAGSV
+2529 AVVNSAGSI

-2574 AKQAAKKMAE
+2574 AKQAAEKMAE
-2584 DAMNEANTTLDV
+2584 DAMNAAKKKLDEN
-2596 GSPSKEFIKIG
+2596 SPSKEFIKIG

>member
-54 KSNNLESLGDAANTV
+54 KSNNLESLGNAANTV
-69 GLRFNAMYTMAD
+69 GLRFNAMYTIAD

-204 SQALAAGTV
+204 SQALASGTV

-465 KEIKRTLERGDV
+465 KEIKRALERGDV

-492 YDIGETEIDGIIG
+492 YDIGENGIDGIIG

-514 FQKANG
+514 FQEANG

-573 LLESLMNIIKTIH
+573 LLESLMNVIKTIH

-740 LTAIFDQFGM
+740 LTAILDQFGM

-758 MGDALVAFRD
+758 MGDTLVAFRD

-1138 GKLSGRKGIKYV
+1138 GKLSGRKGIKYI

-1256 RELITATKF
+1256 RELITATKSI
-1265 VKKHQIAKLSAL
+1265 KKHQIAKLSGL

-1459 IVLILS
+1459 IVLILT

-1805 NFGEKASS
+1805 NFGEKVSS

-2114 KYDSDKIDQMIPVA
+2114 KYNSDKIDQMIPVA

-2229 EAIGEFGSQAGEINL
+2229 EAIGEFGSQAGEIDL

-2302 DTGKMSIAVSYAT
+2302 DTGKMSIAVSFAT
-2315 RLKNLI
+2315 RLKDLI

-2340 ATKMKGYANKVAEID
+2340 ATKMKSYANKVAEID

-2389 GSIGQSLATYN
+2389 GSIGQSLAAYN

>member
-54 KSNNLESLGDAANTV
+54 KSNNLESLGNAANTV
-69 GLRFNAMYTMAD
+69 GLRFNAMYTIAD

-204 SQALAAGTV
+204 SQALASGTV

-239 RVHGIAID
+239 RVHGVAID

-448 IGSTEA
+448 IDSTEA

-492 YDIGETEIDGIIG
+492 YDIGENGIDGTIG
-505 PETEKAIKA
+505 PATEKAIKA
-514 FQKANG
+514 FQEANG
-520 LTDNG
+520 LTGDG

-531 KTLDALEKAGI
+531 KTMDALEKAGS

-547 NGNVNDLHDSCD
+547 NGYVNDLHDSCD
-559 SLVDVITKTNGREL
+559 SLIDVVTKTNGREL

-740 LTAIFDQFGM
+740 LTAILDQFGM

-1041 IGKLWNAVGVI
+1041 IDKLWNAVGVI

-1138 GKLSGRKGIKYV
+1138 GKLSGRKGIKYI

-1229 VCKLAGQLSAEEMLK
+1229 VCKLAGQLSAEKMLK

-1256 RELITATKF
+1256 RELITTTKF
-1265 VKKHQIAKLSAL
+1265 VKKHQIAKLSGL

-1292 KLVGLLS
+1292 KLIGLLS
-1299 VDDMIKGAAFITGFV
+1299 VDDMIKGAAFMTGFV

-1459 IVLILS
+1459 IVLILT

-1513 TGIFALAALGLV
+1513 TGIFALAALGIV

-1992 MGLQNAIPMPENLI
+1992 MGLQNSIPMPENLI

-2050 YKLNAIA
+2050 YKLNAIV

-2062 LIGLQNSIPDPQS
+2062 LIALQNSIPDPQS

-2302 DTGKMSIAVSYAT
+2302 DTGKMSIAVSFAT
-2315 RLKNLI
+2315 RLKDLI

-2340 ATKMKGYANKVAEID
+2340 ATKMKSYANKVAEID

-2389 GSIGQSLATYN
+2389 GSIGQSLAAYN

-2485 AINSIAASI
+2485 AINSIVASI

-2574 AKQAAKKMAE
+2574 AKQAAEKMAD
-2584 DAMNEANTTLDV
+2584 DAMNAAKKKLDEN
-2596 GSPSKEFIKIG
+2596 SPSKEFIKIG

-2622 YKSTD
+2622 YKSND

>member
-69 GLRFNAMYTMAD
+69 GLRFNAMYTIAD

-204 SQALAAGTV
+204 SQALASGTV

-441 LKKALDG
+441 LKKALDD
-448 IGSTEA
+448 IGST
-454 GTKIS
+454 
-459 DFVDGL
+459 
-465 KEIKRTLERGDV
+465 
-477 GEDVKKLQTALKELG
+477 
-492 YDIGETEIDGIIG
+492 
-505 PETEKAIKA
+505 
-514 FQKANG
+514 
-520 LTDNG
+520 
-525 MGIVGP
+525 
-531 KTLDALEKAGI
+531 DALEKAGS

-559 SLVDVITKTNGREL
+559 SLIDIITKTNGREL
-573 LLESLMNIIKTIH
+573 LLESLTNIIKTIH

-646 PDFERKLTE
+646 SYFERKLTE

-734 KAAFNV
+734 KVAFNV
-740 LTAIFDQFGM
+740 LTAILDQFGM

-1138 GKLSGRKGIKYV
+1138 GKLSGRKGIKYI

-1161 FAMMLMVTICK
+1161 FAMMLMVTVCK

-1419 LAASAGALALLMGV
+1419 LAASAGALALLIGV

-1439 SLKLISG
+1439 SLKSISG
-1446 ATISLGPLLALGG
+1446 TAISLKPIIALSAV
-1459 IVLILS
+1459 VLILT

-1482 AGAGSIAG
+1482 AGAGSIAA
-1490 LMLVMVGVLAI
+1490 LLLVMAGVLAI
-1501 LGVMGLEIVPAM
+1501 LGSISLETVPAM
-1513 TGIFALAALGLV
+1513 IGILALATLGLV
-1525 LRELVWVLASMSDIN
+1525 LRELVWVLASMSDVDS
-1540 NALSNVVALSA
+1540 ALSNVVALSA

-1559 LGVIAVVGSL
+1559 LGVMAVVGSL

-1608 LTATMKELSTASKE
+1608 LTATMKELANASKE
-1622 AKNIDTN
+1622 AKGIDVN
-1629 AFDDIPRLLSI
+1629 AFNGVPDLLSI

-1813 FIETMNTAMMSL
+1813 FIETMNTAMMCL

-1855 ALPMPEKL
+1855 AMPMPEKL

-1878 GEKAYAFIESMNTA
+1878 GEKATAFIESMNTA

-1973 SALYNSYKLNAIAD
+1973 SPLYNSYKLNAIAD

-1992 MGLQNAIPMPENLI
+1992 MGLQNSIPMPENLI

-2050 YKLNAIA
+2050 YKLNAIV

-2062 LIGLQNSIPDPQS
+2062 LIALQNSIPDPQS

-2169 LDMAMSALGENGGQY
+2169 LDMAMGALGENGGQY

-2229 EAIGEFGSQAGEINL
+2229 EAIGEFGSKAGEINL

-2302 DTGKMSIAVSYAT
+2302 DTGKMSIAVSFAT
-2315 RLKNLI
+2315 RLKDLI

-2400 RNVSGFNGAK
+2400 RNVSGFNVSK

-2417 ANRLKDFISSLSGLD
+2417 ANRIKDFITSLSGLD

-2449 NVGTVIDAFSGASER
+2449 NVGSIVDAFSGASER

-2529 AVVNSAGSV
+2529 AVVNSAGSI

-2574 AKQAAKKMAE
+2574 AKQAAEKMAE
-2584 DAMNEANTTLDV
+2584 DAMNAAKKKLDEN
-2596 GSPSKEFIKIG
+2596 SPSKEFIKIG

>member
-54 KSNNLESLGDAANTV
+54 KSNNLESLGNAANTV
-69 GLRFNAMYTMAD
+69 GLRFNAMYTIAD

-204 SQALAAGTV
+204 SQALASGTV

-448 IGSTEA
+448 IGST
-454 GTKIS
+454 
-459 DFVDGL
+459 
-465 KEIKRTLERGDV
+465 
-477 GEDVKKLQTALKELG
+477 
-492 YDIGETEIDGIIG
+492 
-505 PETEKAIKA
+505 
-514 FQKANG
+514 
-520 LTDNG
+520 
-525 MGIVGP
+525 
-531 KTLDALEKAGI
+531 DALEKAGS

-547 NGNVNDLHDSCD
+547 NGYVNDLHDSCD
-559 SLVDVITKTNGREL
+559 SLIDVVTKTNGREL

-646 PDFERKLTE
+646 PYFERKLTE

-740 LTAIFDQFGM
+740 LTAILDQFGM

-1161 FAMMLMVTICK
+1161 FAMMLMVTVCK

-1256 RELITATKF
+1256 RELITATKSI
-1265 VKKHQIAKLSAL
+1265 KKHQIAKLSGL

-1345 IGILAGVS
+1345 IGMLAGVS

-1358 IDIASLAK
+1358 INIASLAK

-1446 ATISLGPLLALGG
+1446 TAISLKPIIALSAV
-1459 IVLILS
+1459 VLILT
-1465 GIIAALSYVVTD
+1465 GVIAALSHVITD

-1482 AGAGSIAG
+1482 AGAGSIAA
-1490 LMLVMVGVLAI
+1490 LLLVMAGVLAI
-1501 LGVMGLEIVPAM
+1501 LGSISLETVPAM
-1513 TGIFALAALGLV
+1513 IGILALATLGLV
-1525 LRELVWVLASMSDIN
+1525 LRELVWVLASMSDIE
-1540 NALSNVVALSA
+1540 NALSNVGALSA
-1551 LFAALVGM
+1551 LFVALVGM
-1559 LGVIAVVGSL
+1559 LGVMAVVGSL
-1569 IMGFGGIGIAAIVTG
+1569 IIGSGGMALLTIITG
-1584 LGALSLTALAIKGG
+1584 LGTLALTALAIKGG

-1608 LTATMKELSTASKE
+1608 LTATMKELANASKE
-1622 AKNIDTN
+1622 AKGIDVN
-1629 AFDDIPRLLSI
+1629 AFDGVPDLLSI

-1825 GAAGEGGA
+1825 GAAGEGGT

-1878 GEKAYAFIESMNTA
+1878 GEKAYSFIESMNTA

-1922 GLQNAIPM
+1922 GLQNALPM

-2229 EAIGEFGSQAGEINL
+2229 EAIGEFGNQAGEINL

-2302 DTGKMSIAVSYAT
+2302 DTGKMSIAVSFAT
-2315 RLKNLI
+2315 RLKDLI

-2340 ATKMKGYANKVAEID
+2340 ATKMKSYANKVAEID

-2389 GSIGQSLATYN
+2389 GSIGQSLAAYN

-2501 IKSKSASLATAGKAL
+2501 IKSKSASLATAGKTL

-2529 AVVNSAGSV
+2529 AVVNSAGSI

-2552 FFQAGNYLVT
+2552 FFQSGNYLVT

-2574 AKQAAKKMAE
+2574 AKQAAEKMAE
-2584 DAMNEANTTLDV
+2584 DAMNAANTKLGV
-2596 GSPSKEFIKIG
+2596 ESPSKVFMKIG

>member
-69 GLRFNAMYTMAD
+69 GLRFNAMYTIAD

-204 SQALAAGTV
+204 SQALASGTV

-448 IGSTEA
+448 IGST
-454 GTKIS
+454 
-459 DFVDGL
+459 
-465 KEIKRTLERGDV
+465 
-477 GEDVKKLQTALKELG
+477 
-492 YDIGETEIDGIIG
+492 
-505 PETEKAIKA
+505 
-514 FQKANG
+514 
-520 LTDNG
+520 
-525 MGIVGP
+525 
-531 KTLDALEKAGI
+531 DALEKAGS

-547 NGNVNDLHDSCD
+547 NGYVNDLHDSCD
-559 SLVDVITKTNGREL
+559 SLIDVVTKTNGREL

-646 PDFERKLTE
+646 PYFERKLTE

-740 LTAIFDQFGM
+740 LTAILDQFGM

-1076 DAESKKVNIEGVQN
+1076 DAESKKINIEGVQN

-1161 FAMMLMVTICK
+1161 FAMVLMVTVCK

-1200 KVAKSSGKNVGKVG
+1200 RVAKSSGKNVGKVG

-1265 VKKHQIAKLSAL
+1265 IKKHQIAKLSGL

-1292 KLVGLLS
+1292 KLIGLLS

-1345 IGILAGVS
+1345 IGMLAGVS

-1358 IDIASLAK
+1358 INIASLAK

-1419 LAASAGALALLMGV
+1419 LAVSAGALALLMGV

-1446 ATISLGPLLALGG
+1446 ATIPLGPLLALGG
-1459 IVLILS
+1459 IVLILN
-1465 GIIAALSYVVTD
+1465 GIIVALSYVVKD
-1477 AKKVL
+1477 AKTVL

-1490 LMLVMVGVLAI
+1490 LMLVMAGVLAI
-1501 LGVMGLEIVPAM
+1501 LGEMSLETGPAM
-1513 TGIFALAALGLV
+1513 IGILALATLGLV
-1525 LRELVWVLASMSDIN
+1525 LRELVWVLASMSDVD

-1551 LFAALVGM
+1551 LFVALVGM
-1559 LGVIAVVGSL
+1559 LGVMAVVGSL
-1569 IMGFGGIGIAAIVTG
+1569 IIGSGGMALLTIITG
-1584 LGALSLTALAIKGG
+1584 LGTLALTALAIKGG

-1608 LTATMKELSTASKE
+1608 LTATMKELANASKE
-1622 AKNIDTN
+1622 AKGIDVN
-1629 AFDDIPRLLSI
+1629 AFDGVPDLLSI

-1825 GAAGEGGA
+1825 GAAGEGGT

-1992 MGLQNAIPMPENLI
+1992 MGLQNSIPMPENLI

-2024 SSFLNAMNTSML
+2024 SSFLNAMNASML

-2050 YKLNAIA
+2050 YKLNAIV

-2062 LIGLQNSIPDPQS
+2062 LIALQNSIPDPQS

-2210 LFDGKMDLKKFSKY
+2210 LFDGKMDLTKFSKY

-2229 EAIGEFGSQAGEINL
+2229 EAIGEFGSQADEINL

-2302 DTGKMSIAVSYAT
+2302 DTGKMSIAVSFAT
-2315 RLKNLI
+2315 RLKDLI

-2340 ATKMKGYANKVAEID
+2340 ATKMKSYANKVAEID

-2389 GSIGQSLATYN
+2389 GSIGQSLAAYN

-2552 FFQAGNYLVT
+2552 FFQSGNYLVT
-2562 GFARGIELSTWV
+2562 GFSRGIELSTWV
-2574 AKQAAKKMAE
+2574 AKQAAEKMAE
-2584 DAMNEANTTLDV
+2584 DAMNAANTKLDV

>member
-54 KSNNLESLGDAANTV
+54 KSNNLESLGNAANTV
-69 GLRFNAMYTMAD
+69 GLRFNAMYTIAD

-204 SQALAAGTV
+204 SQALASGTV

-448 IGSTEA
+448 IGST
-454 GTKIS
+454 
-459 DFVDGL
+459 
-465 KEIKRTLERGDV
+465 
-477 GEDVKKLQTALKELG
+477 
-492 YDIGETEIDGIIG
+492 
-505 PETEKAIKA
+505 
-514 FQKANG
+514 
-520 LTDNG
+520 
-525 MGIVGP
+525 
-531 KTLDALEKAGI
+531 DALEKAGS

-547 NGNVNDLHDSCD
+547 NGYVNDLHDSCD
-559 SLVDVITKTNGREL
+559 SLIDVVTKTNGREL

-740 LTAIFDQFGM
+740 LTAILDQFGM

-1138 GKLSGRKGIKYV
+1138 GKLSGRKGIKYI

-1161 FAMMLMVTICK
+1161 FAMMLMVTVCK

-1256 RELITATKF
+1256 RELITTTKF

-1358 IDIASLAK
+1358 INIASLAK

-1446 ATISLGPLLALGG
+1446 VTISIGPLLALGG
-1459 IVLILS
+1459 IVLILT
-1465 GIIAALSYVVTD
+1465 GVIAALSHVVTD

-1482 AGAGSIAG
+1482 AGAGSIAA
-1490 LMLVMVGVLAI
+1490 LLLVMAGVLAI
-1501 LGVMGLEIVPAM
+1501 LGTISLETVPAM
-1513 TGIFALAALGLV
+1513 IGILALATLGLV
-1525 LRELVWVLASMSDIN
+1525 LRELVWVLASMSDVDS
-1540 NALSNVVALSA
+1540 ALSNVGALSA
-1551 LFAALVGM
+1551 LFVALVGM
-1559 LGVIAVVGSL
+1559 LGVMAVVGSL
-1569 IMGFGGIGIAAIVTG
+1569 IIGSGGMALLTIITG
-1584 LGALSLTALAIKGG
+1584 LGTLALTALAIKGG

-1608 LTATMKELSTASKE
+1608 LTATMKELANASKE
-1622 AKNIDTN
+1622 AKGIDVN
-1629 AFDDIPRLLSI
+1629 AFDGVPDLLSI

-1733 AVFGINAKSFIEAMN
+1733 AVFGINAKSFIKAMN

-1792 IQWFSRLTTNDLE
+1792 IQWFSRLTANDLE
-1805 NFGEKASS
+1805 NFGEKASA
-1813 FIETMNTAMMSL
+1813 FIESMNTAMMSL

-1855 ALPMPEKL
+1855 AMPMPEKL

-1878 GEKAYAFIESMNTA
+1878 GEKATAFIDSMNTA

-2302 DTGKMSIAVSYAT
+2302 DTGKMSIAVSFAT
-2315 RLKNLI
+2315 RLKDLI

-2340 ATKMKGYANKVAEID
+2340 ATKMKSYANKVAEID

-2389 GSIGQSLATYN
+2389 GSIGQSLAAYN

-2574 AKQAAKKMAE
+2574 AKQAAEKMAE
-2584 DAMNEANTTLDV
+2584 DAMNAAKKKLDEN
-2596 GSPSKEFIKIG
+2596 SPSKEFIKIG